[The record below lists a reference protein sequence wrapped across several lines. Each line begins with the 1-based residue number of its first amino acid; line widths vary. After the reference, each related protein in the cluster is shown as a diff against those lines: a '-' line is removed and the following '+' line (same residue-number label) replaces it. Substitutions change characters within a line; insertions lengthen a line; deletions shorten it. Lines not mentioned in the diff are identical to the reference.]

1 MKMASR
7 RITRETF
14 DAVVQD
20 KVKRYRMDRSDAIED
35 TIHHFKAHSRPI
47 PRPRYEDSFHD
58 DGRYTHDNAQHH
70 PHDDWT
76 EDPRDDYPGPS
87 YRSTSPLIRKDNY
100 YHEQYGRPAS
110 RDREFGRPASRDRE
124 YGHPASHDREY
135 GRPAS
140 HNREY
145 GRPASRDREYGR
157 PASHDREYGRPAS
170 HDREYGALASHDQDY
185 GPPDSWESTG
195 PHETDFSS
203 SDILGDFRSPGLMED
218 EYGNMENQEY
228 DVDFGIQADSEFRPP
243 IRRGSIGRGRALRGK
258 RITRGAVKTKVFKG
272 EIKTPLKKWNT
283 KKLQPSLD
291 QKPAMQPDQMPEA
304 AERPNQRPV
313 TVQRPNQKLPPR
325 PNQRPTI
332 TTQRPILRLPKPAHV
347 FRNLS
352 FDLVDKS
359 DIFSTFGIEII
370 KWAGF
375 HAIKNDA
382 EFSRLFGA
390 LFELE
395 TETCAKM
402 LASFKCSL
410 KPEHRDYCFFTI
422 KSLQHAAL
430 KTPKVDNEFL
440 NMLLDKGAVKTKN
453 CFFEIIKP
461 FDKYIMRLQ
470 DRLLK
475 GVTPLLMACNAYEL
489 SIKTSG
495 FGNPREMASAF
506 ETTVSLCRKSL
517 ALLGQTFA
525 LASVFRQEKILEAVG
540 LQEMAPAPTLF
551 PNFDD
556 STLFGR
562 EYIENLK
569 AWLEKSGY
577 PIQMKKTEPES
588 TAQLKK
594 PSPDTKVKTPQRADR
609 KVVETIEQLVNSI
622 VSGTLSAKE
631 RNAQKNCP
639 EYWFLSDEDSLEYK
653 YYRLKLSE
661 MQRRTSSGKEA
672 GGEGR
677 TLEESA
683 TESVRAMLYARKVAS
698 IKRRLFKR
706 KRLGILTQHG
716 IRGRRVRRATIGTQT
731 VLSAGTALK
740 HQDKHLQGSVQS
752 KPSVSETS
760 LSEKNSSLDTAS
772 SSQCATSS
780 EVSLPAE
787 ERADSEDLLAPPELF
802 PPLSSQFP
810 DVDAKTMETAEKL
823 AKFVAQV
830 GPEIEQFSIDNSAD
844 NPDLWFL
851 QDRNSSAFK
860 FYRMKVYE
868 LCPSINFS
876 AVSEATDTGESA
888 KPEERNLDISEEE
901 EDEEEE
907 EEEDNE
913 EEAEFEE
920 DISQPLEEMEMEQ
933 AEEGEEDD
941 MSAGR
946 SVENLAEEMISKT
959 GEEISTG
966 EMQLA
971 TSSDGGIPNLS
982 TQASTPAPGALFP
995 RKRISSKSLKVGMIP
1010 ASKRICLIEEPKV
1023 HEPVRI
1029 AYDRP
1034 RGCPVTKK
1042 KKKPKDLEFSH
1053 KKLTNRN
1060 VGFQMLQKMGWQEGH
1075 GLGTRG
1081 KGIREPVKVNTGL
1094 LHRKDNWNVFIEERT
1109 RLELLFS
1116 PIKCQN
1122 YILFLHKINDSNLHV
1137 CGTNAYHPTCDH
1149 MCIDNFARSIGYNT
1163 SDLPDKVLQFVRD
1176 HPLMD
1181 KSVNPIGDRLVLLK
1195 RGSNYTRIH
1204 GPR

>member
-1 MKMASR
+1 MASR

-20 KVKRYRMDRSDAIED
+20 KVKRYRLDRSDALED
-35 TIHHFKAHSRPI
+35 TIHHFKAHSRPV
-47 PRPRYEDSFHD
+47 PRPRYDGSFHD
-58 DGRYTHDNAQHH
+58 DGRYAHDNAQHH
-70 PHDDWT
+70 PHDDWS
-76 EDPRDDYPGPS
+76 EDPRNDYPGPS
-87 YRSTSPLIRKDNY
+87 YRPTSPLIRKDNY
-100 YHEQYGRPAS
+100 YHEQYGRTAS

-124 YGHPASHDREY
+124 YGHPALHDQEYGHPASHEREY
-135 GRPAS
+135 G
-140 HNREY
+140 H
-145 GRPASRDREYGR
+145 
-157 PASHDREYGRPAS
+157 PASHDREYGHPAA
-170 HDREYGALASHDQDY
+170 HDREYGHPASHEREYGGLASHEQDY

-195 PHETDFSS
+195 PHEADFSS

-228 DVDFGIQADSEFRPP
+228 EVDFGIQSDSEFRPP
-243 IRRGSIGRGRALRGK
+243 IRRGGMGRGRVLRGK
-258 RITRGAVKTKVFKG
+258 RIARGALKMKVFKG

-283 KKLQPSLD
+283 KKPQPGPD
-291 QKPAMQPDQMPEA
+291 QKPPMQPDQLAEA

-313 TVQRPNQKLPPR
+313 TVPRPNQKLPPR
-325 PNQRPTI
+325 PNQRPALL
-332 TTQRPILRLPKPAHV
+332 TTQRPLLRLPKPVHV
-347 FRNLS
+347 FRNLN

-382 EFSRLFGA
+382 EFSRLFGT

-577 PIQMKKTEPES
+577 PIQMKKPESTEPES
-588 TAQLKK
+588 TEQARK
-594 PSPDTKVKTPQRADR
+594 PSPDSKEKTPQRADR
-609 KVVETIEQLVNSI
+609 KVVETIDQLVNSI

-661 MQRRTSSGKEA
+661 MQRLTSSGKEA

-677 TLEESA
+677 ALEEPA

-698 IKRRLFKR
+698 IKRKLFKR
-706 KRLGILTQHG
+706 KRLGIITQRG
-716 IRGRRVRRATIGTQT
+716 VRGRKVRRATIGTQT
-731 VLSAGTALK
+731 VLSAGTVLK
-740 HQDKHLQGSVQS
+740 HQDKHIQGSVQT
-752 KPSVSETS
+752 KASVPETS
-760 LSEKNSSLDTAS
+760 LSEKNSSLDTTS
-772 SSQCATSS
+772 SSQFRATSS
-780 EVSLPAE
+780 ELSLPAE
-787 ERADSEDLLAPPELF
+787 EREGSEDLLAPPELF

-876 AVSEATDTGESA
+876 AVSEAADAGESG
-888 KPEERNLDISEEE
+888 KPDERSLDISEEE
-901 EDEEEE
+901 EEEEE

-920 DISQPLEEMEMEQ
+920 E
-933 AEEGEEDD
+933 A
-941 MSAGR
+941 SA
-946 SVENLAEEMISKT
+946 
-959 GEEISTG
+959 
-966 EMQLA
+966 
-971 TSSDGGIPNLS
+971 
-982 TQASTPAPGALFP
+982 PAPGSLFP

-1081 KGIREPVKVNTGL
+1081 KGIREPVKVGATSAGEGL
-1094 LHRKDNWNVFIEERT
+1094 GVAGEENKEDAFDVFRQRMIQMYR
-1109 RLELLFS
+1109 
-1116 PIKCQN
+1116 Q
-1122 YILFLHKINDSNLHV
+1122 
-1137 CGTNAYHPTCDH
+1137 
-1149 MCIDNFARSIGYNT
+1149 
-1163 SDLPDKVLQFVRD
+1163 
-1176 HPLMD
+1176 
-1181 KSVNPIGDRLVLLK
+1181 K
-1195 RGSNYTRIH
+1195 RASK
-1204 GPR
+1204 

>member
-1 MKMASR
+1 EDPPRIKMASR

-35 TIHHFKAHSRPI
+35 TIHHFKAHSRPV
-47 PRPRYEDSFHD
+47 PRPRYEDSFQD
-58 DGRYTHDNAQHH
+58 DGRYTHDNTQHH
-70 PHDDWT
+70 PHDDWS

-100 YHEQYGRPAS
+100 YHEQYGRPY
-110 RDREFGRPASRDRE
+110 GHPASRDRE

-135 GRPAS
+135 GRPT
-140 HNREY
+140 
-145 GRPASRDREYGR
+145 
-157 PASHDREYGRPAS
+157 SHDREYG
-170 HDREYGALASHDQDY
+170 GLASHDQDY

-228 DVDFGIQADSEFRPP
+228 DVDFGIQSDSEFRPP
-243 IRRGSIGRGRALRGK
+243 IRRGNIGRGRALRGK

-272 EIKTPLKKWNT
+272 DIKTPLKKWNT
-283 KKLQPSLD
+283 KKLQPGPD

-313 TVQRPNQKLPPR
+313 TLQRPNQKLPPR
-325 PNQRPTI
+325 LNQRPTI

-347 FRNLS
+347 FRNLN

-588 TAQLKK
+588 TVQLKK
-594 PSPDTKVKTPQRADR
+594 PSPDTKVKSDSSLQTPQRADR

-706 KRLGILTQHG
+706 KRLGIVTQHG
-716 IRGRRVRRATIGTQT
+716 VRGRKVRRATIGTQT
-731 VLSAGTALK
+731 VLSAGTVLK

-760 LSEKNSSLDTAS
+760 LSEKNSSLDTTS

-787 ERADSEDLLAPPELF
+787 ERTDSEDLLIMSILF
-802 PPLSSQFP
+802 LA
-810 DVDAKTMETAEKL
+810 VDAKTMETAEKL

-876 AVSEATDTGESA
+876 AVSEATDAGES
-888 KPEERNLDISEEE
+888 
-901 EDEEEE
+901 
-907 EEEDNE
+907 EEDNE

-920 DISQPLEEMEMEQ
+920 DIPQPLEEMEMEQ

-959 GEEISTG
+959 GEETSAG

-971 TSSDGGIPNLS
+971 TSSDGAMPNLS
-982 TQASTPAPGALFP
+982 TQASTPAPGTLFP

-1081 KGIREPVKVNTGL
+1081 KGIREPVKVGATSAGEGL
-1094 LHRKDNWNVFIEERT
+1094 GVAGEENKEDAFDVFRQRMIQMYR
-1109 RLELLFS
+1109 
-1116 PIKCQN
+1116 Q
-1122 YILFLHKINDSNLHV
+1122 
-1137 CGTNAYHPTCDH
+1137 
-1149 MCIDNFARSIGYNT
+1149 
-1163 SDLPDKVLQFVRD
+1163 
-1176 HPLMD
+1176 
-1181 KSVNPIGDRLVLLK
+1181 K
-1195 RGSNYTRIH
+1195 RASK
-1204 GPR
+1204 

>member
-1 MKMASR
+1 MASR

-20 KVKRYRMDRSDAIED
+20 KVKRYRMDRSNAIED
-35 TIHHFKAHSRPI
+35 TGGHFKAHSRPV

-58 DGRYTHDNAQHH
+58 DGRYTHDNGGGH
-70 PHDDWT
+70 PHDDWS

-87 YRSTSPLIRKDNY
+87 YRSASPLIRKDNY

-110 RDREFGRPASRDRE
+110 RDREFGRPASRGGE
-124 YGHPASHDREY
+124 YGRPASHDREY
-135 GRPAS
+135 GRPGGG
-140 HNREY
+140 NREY

-157 PASHDREYGRPAS
+157 GGSHDREYGRPAS
-170 HDREYGALASHDQDY
+170 HDREYGGLVSHDQDY
-185 GPPDSWESTG
+185 GPPDSWEWGG

-228 DVDFGIQADSEFRPP
+228 DVDFGIQSDSEFRPP
-243 IRRGSIGRGRALRGK
+243 IRRGNVGRGRILRGK
-258 RITRGAVKTKVFKG
+258 RIARGAVKTKVFKG
-272 EIKTPLKKWNT
+272 DIKTPLKKWNT
-283 KKLQPSLD
+283 KKLPLGPD
-291 QKPAMQPDQMPEA
+291 QKPAMQPDQMPET

-325 PNQRPTI
+325 PNQRPAV
-332 TTQRPILRLPKPAHV
+332 TTQRRGGRLPKPAHV
-347 FRNLS
+347 FRNLN
-352 FDLVDKS
+352 FDRGGKS

-390 LFELE
+390 RGGLE

-402 LASFKCSL
+402 LASFKCWGG
-410 KPEHRDYCFFTI
+410 PEHRDYCFFTI

-461 FDKYIMRLQ
+461 FGGGIMRLQ

-506 ETTVSLCRKSL
+506 ETTVSLCRKSWGG
-517 ALLGQTFA
+517 LGQTFA
-525 LASVFRQEKILEAVG
+525 LASVFRQEKRGGAVG

-551 PNFDD
+551 PRGGD

-588 TAQLKK
+588 RGGLNK
-594 PSPDTKVKTPQRADR
+594 PSPDTKAKNYILFLPTAPQRADR

-639 EYWFLSDEDSLEYK
+639 EYWFLTDEDSLEYK

-661 MQRRTSSGKEA
+661 MQRRTSAGGGV

-706 KRLGILTQHG
+706 KRLGIIAQHS
-716 IRGRRVRRATIGTQT
+716 IRGRRVRGGTIGTQT
-731 VLSAGTALK
+731 VLSAGTVLK
-740 HQDKHLQGSVQS
+740 HQDKQLEGSVQS

-760 LSEKNSSLDTAS
+760 PPEKNSSLDTTS
-772 SSQCATSS
+772 SSQGATSS

-787 ERADSEDLLAPPELF
+787 ERADSEDLGGPTELF
-802 PPLSSQFP
+802 PPLASQFP

-868 LCPSINFS
+868 LCPSINFGG
-876 AVSEATDTGESA
+876 VSEATDAGEGA
-888 KPEERNLDISEEE
+888 KPEERGGDISEEE

-920 DISQPLEEMEMEQ
+920 DISQSLEEMEMEQ
-933 AEEGEEDD
+933 AEEAEEDD
-941 MSAGR
+941 ISAGR

-971 TSSDGGIPNLS
+971 TSSDGAIPNLS
-982 TQASTPAPGALFP
+982 TQASAPAPGTLFP

-1034 RGCPVTKK
+1034 RGCRGGKK
-1042 KKKPKDLEFSH
+1042 KKVKNSSDLEFSH

-1081 KGIREPVKVNTGL
+1081 KGIREPVKVGATSAGEGL
-1094 LHRKDNWNVFIEERT
+1094 GVAGEENKEDAFDVFRQRMIQMYR
-1109 RLELLFS
+1109 
-1116 PIKCQN
+1116 Q
-1122 YILFLHKINDSNLHV
+1122 
-1137 CGTNAYHPTCDH
+1137 
-1149 MCIDNFARSIGYNT
+1149 
-1163 SDLPDKVLQFVRD
+1163 
-1176 HPLMD
+1176 
-1181 KSVNPIGDRLVLLK
+1181 K
-1195 RGSNYTRIH
+1195 RASK
-1204 GPR
+1204 

>member
-1 MKMASR
+1 MASR

-20 KVKRYRMDRSDAIED
+20 KVKRYRMDRGDALEN
-35 TIHHFKAHSRPI
+35 TIHHFKAHSRPL
-47 PRPRYEDSFHD
+47 PRPRFEDSFHD
-58 DGRYTHDNAQHH
+58 DGRYAHDNAQHH
-70 PHDDWT
+70 PHDDWS

-87 YRSTSPLIRKDNY
+87 YRSASPLIRKENY

-110 RDREFGRPASRDRE
+110 RDRDFGHLASRDRQF
-124 YGHPASHDREY
+124 
-135 GRPAS
+135 
-140 HNREY
+140 
-145 GRPASRDREYGR
+145 GR
-157 PASHDREYGRPAS
+157 PASHDREYGHPAS
-170 HDREYGALASHDQDY
+170 RDRECGHPTSHDWEYGGLVSHDQDY

-218 EYGNMENQEY
+218 EYGNMDNQEY
-228 DVDFGIQADSEFRPP
+228 DVDFGIQSDSEFRPP
-243 IRRGSIGRGRALRGK
+243 LRRGSIGRGRVLRGK
-258 RITRGAVKTKVFKG
+258 RLTRGTVKAKVFKG
-272 EIKTPLKKWNT
+272 DIKPPLKKWNT
-283 KKLQPSLD
+283 KKLPPGSD
-291 QKPAMQPDQMPEA
+291 QKPALQPDQTPET
-304 AERPNQRPV
+304 AEQPNQRPV
-313 TVQRPNQKLPPR
+313 PVPRPNQKLPPR
-325 PNQRPTI
+325 PNQRPTL

-577 PIQMKKTEPES
+577 PIQMKKAEPES

-594 PSPDTKVKTPQRADR
+594 PSPDTKAKTPQRADR
-609 KVVETIEQLVNSI
+609 KVVEVIEQLVNSI

-661 MQRRTSSGKEA
+661 VQRRTSAGKEA

-698 IKRRLFKR
+698 IKRKLFKR
-706 KRLGILTQHG
+706 KRLGIIAQHCV
-716 IRGRRVRRATIGTQT
+716 RGRKVRRATTGTQT
-731 VLSAGTALK
+731 VLSAGTVLK

-752 KPSVSETS
+752 KTSVSETS
-760 LSEKNSSLDTAS
+760 PSENSPLDTTS
-772 SSQCATSS
+772 SSQCAASS
-780 EVSLPAE
+780 ELALPAE
-787 ERADSEDLLAPPELF
+787 ERADVENLLAPPELF
-802 PPLSSQFP
+802 PPLSSPFP

-868 LCPSINFS
+868 LRPSINFS
-876 AVSEATDTGESA
+876 AVSEVTDAGDSA
-888 KPEERNLDISEEE
+888 KPEERNVDISEEE
-901 EDEEEE
+901 EYEEE

-920 DISQPLEEMEMEQ
+920 DISQPLEEMEQ
-933 AEEGEEDD
+933 AEEEEEDD
-941 MSAGR
+941 TSAGR
-946 SVENLAEEMISKT
+946 SVENLAEEMCSKT

-971 TSSDGGIPNLS
+971 TSSDGAVPNLS
-982 TQASTPAPGALFP
+982 TQASAPAPGTLFP

-1081 KGIREPVKVNTGL
+1081 KGIREPVKVGATSAGEGL
-1094 LHRKDNWNVFIEERT
+1094 GVAGEENKEDAFDVFRQRMIQMYR
-1109 RLELLFS
+1109 
-1116 PIKCQN
+1116 Q
-1122 YILFLHKINDSNLHV
+1122 
-1137 CGTNAYHPTCDH
+1137 
-1149 MCIDNFARSIGYNT
+1149 
-1163 SDLPDKVLQFVRD
+1163 
-1176 HPLMD
+1176 
-1181 KSVNPIGDRLVLLK
+1181 K
-1195 RGSNYTRIH
+1195 RASK
-1204 GPR
+1204 

>member
-1 MKMASR
+1 MASR

-14 DAVVQD
+14 GAVVQD
-20 KVKRYRMDRSDAIED
+20 KVKRYRMDRGDAVED
-35 TIHHFKAHSRPI
+35 TIHHFKAHSRPV
-47 PRPRYEDSFHD
+47 PRPRYEESFHD
-58 DGRYTHDNAQHH
+58 DGRFAPDNTQHH
-70 PHDDWT
+70 PHDDWS
-76 EDPRDDYPGPS
+76 EDLRDDYPGPS
-87 YRSTSPLIRKDNY
+87 YRSASPLIRKDNY
-100 YHEQYGRPAS
+100 YHEQYGRPAA
-110 RDREFGRPASRDRE
+110 RDAEFGRPAS
-124 YGHPASHDREY
+124 HNREY

-145 GRPASRDREYGR
+145 GRPTSHDREYGR
-157 PASHDREYGRPAS
+157 PAAQDREYGRPAASHDREYGRPAS
-170 HDREYGALASHDQDY
+170 HDQEYGGLASHDQDY

-195 PHETDFSS
+195 PHEGDFSS
-203 SDILGDFRSPGLMED
+203 SEILGDFRSPGLMED
-218 EYGNMENQEY
+218 EYGNVENQEY
-228 DVDFGIQADSEFRPP
+228 DVDFGIQSDSEFRPP
-243 IRRGSIGRGRALRGK
+243 IRRGSLGRGRALRGK
-258 RITRGAVKTKVFKG
+258 RIARGALKTKVFKAD
-272 EIKTPLKKWNT
+272 IKTPLKKWNT
-283 KKLQPSLD
+283 KKLPPGPD
-291 QKPAMQPDQMPEA
+291 QKPAVPPDQMPET
-304 AERPNQRPV
+304 AEQPNQRPV
-313 TVQRPNQKLPPR
+313 AVQRPNQKLPPR

-332 TTQRPILRLPKPAHV
+332 MTQRPILRLPKPAHV

-375 HAIKNDA
+375 HAIKNDV

-577 PIQMKKTEPES
+577 PIQMKKTELES

-594 PSPDTKVKTPQRADR
+594 PAPDTTVTTPQRADR

-631 RNAQKNCP
+631 RSAQKNCP

-672 GGEGR
+672 GGKGT

-706 KRLGILTQHG
+706 KRLGIVTQRAV
-716 IRGRRVRRATIGTQT
+716 RGRKVRRATIGTQT
-731 VLSAGTALK
+731 VLSAGTVLK
-740 HQDKHLQGSVQS
+740 HQDKHLQASVQS
-752 KPSVSETS
+752 KSSGSETS
-760 LSEKNSSLDTAS
+760 PAEKDSSLDATS
-772 SSQCATSS
+772 SSHGATSS
-780 EVSLPAE
+780 ELSLPAE
-787 ERADSEDLLAPPELF
+787 EKADSEDLLAPPELF

-868 LCPSINFS
+868 WCPSINFS
-876 AVSEATDTGESA
+876 AVSEATDAGEGA
-888 KPEERNLDISEEE
+888 KPEGSNLDISEEE

-920 DISQPLEEMEMEQ
+920 DISQPLEEMEMER
-933 AEEGEEDD
+933 EEDD

-946 SVENLAEEMISKT
+946 SD
-959 GEEISTG
+959 
-966 EMQLA
+966 MQLA
-971 TSSDGGIPNLS
+971 TSSDGPIPNLS
-982 TQASTPAPGALFP
+982 TQASTPAPGTLFP

-1081 KGIREPVKVNTGL
+1081 KGIREPVKVGATSAGEGL
-1094 LHRKDNWNVFIEERT
+1094 GVAGEENKEDAFDVFRQRMIQMYR
-1109 RLELLFS
+1109 
-1116 PIKCQN
+1116 Q
-1122 YILFLHKINDSNLHV
+1122 
-1137 CGTNAYHPTCDH
+1137 
-1149 MCIDNFARSIGYNT
+1149 
-1163 SDLPDKVLQFVRD
+1163 
-1176 HPLMD
+1176 
-1181 KSVNPIGDRLVLLK
+1181 K
-1195 RGSNYTRIH
+1195 RASK
-1204 GPR
+1204 

>member
-1 MKMASR
+1 MASR

-20 KVKRYRMDRSDAIED
+20 KVKRYRMERGDAGQD
-35 TIHHFKAHSRPI
+35 TIHHFKAHSRPV
-47 PRPRYEDSFHD
+47 PRPRYEDSYHD
-58 DGRYTHDNAQHH
+58 DGRYTHDNAQYH
-70 PHDDWT
+70 PHDDWS

-87 YRSTSPLIRKDNY
+87 YRSTSPLLRKDNY
-100 YHEQYGRPAS
+100 YHEQYGRLAPRDRDFGRLAS
-110 RDREFGRPASRDRE
+110 RDRD
-124 YGHPASHDREY
+124 Y

-140 HNREY
+140 HNRDY
-145 GRPASRDREYGR
+145 GHPAPHNREYGR
-157 PASHDREYGRPAS
+157 PTSHDREYG
-170 HDREYGALASHDQDY
+170 GLAPHEQDY
-185 GPPDSWESTG
+185 GPPDSWESAG

-228 DVDFGIQADSEFRPP
+228 DVEFGIQSDSEFRPLG
-243 IRRGSIGRGRALRGK
+243 RRGSLGRGRALRGK
-258 RITRGAVKTKVFKG
+258 HLVRGAVKTKVFKG
-272 EIKTPLKKWNT
+272 DLKTPLKKWNM
-283 KKLQPSLD
+283 KKLPPGPE
-291 QKPAMQPDQMPEA
+291 QKPALQPDPTTESMEQPDP
-304 AERPNQRPV
+304 RPGSAQH
-313 TVQRPNQKLPPR
+313 PNQKLPPR
-325 PNQRPTI
+325 PNQRPALI
-332 TTQRPILRLPKPAHV
+332 TQRPLLKLRKPAHF

-382 EFSRLFGA
+382 EFSRLFRA

-489 SIKTSG
+489 SVKTSG
-495 FGNPREMASAF
+495 FGNPREMATAF

-577 PIQMKKTEPES
+577 PIQMKTAEPES
-588 TAQLKK
+588 TEQLKK
-594 PSPDTKVKTPQRADR
+594 PTPDTKGKIRNTDWISCPPAAPQRADR
-609 KVVETIEQLVNSI
+609 KVVETIEQLVNNI

-661 MQRRTSSGKEA
+661 VQRRTAAGKEA
-672 GGEGR
+672 GGEGT
-677 TLEESA
+677 TLEAA

-706 KRLGILTQHG
+706 KRLGIITQRG
-716 IRGRRVRRATIGTQT
+716 IRGRKVRRATTGTQT
-731 VLSAGTALK
+731 VLSAGTVLK

-752 KPSVSETS
+752 KPSAETS
-760 LSEKNSSLDTAS
+760 LAEKSSALDSTS
-772 SSQCATSS
+772 SSQGATSA

-787 ERADSEDLLAPPELF
+787 ERADSEDFLAPPELF
-802 PPLSSQFP
+802 QPLSSQFP

-876 AVSEATDTGESA
+876 AVSEAADVGESA
-888 KPEERNLDISEEE
+888 KPEERNLDVSEEE
-901 EDEEEE
+901 EDEEE

-920 DISQPLEEMEMEQ
+920 EAP
-933 AEEGEEDD
+933 A
-941 MSAGR
+941 
-946 SVENLAEEMISKT
+946 
-959 GEEISTG
+959 
-966 EMQLA
+966 
-971 TSSDGGIPNLS
+971 
-982 TQASTPAPGALFP
+982 PAPGTPFP

-1081 KGIREPVKVNTGL
+1081 KGIREPVKVGATSAGEGL
-1094 LHRKDNWNVFIEERT
+1094 GVAGEENKEDAFDVFRQRMIQMYR
-1109 RLELLFS
+1109 
-1116 PIKCQN
+1116 Q
-1122 YILFLHKINDSNLHV
+1122 
-1137 CGTNAYHPTCDH
+1137 
-1149 MCIDNFARSIGYNT
+1149 
-1163 SDLPDKVLQFVRD
+1163 
-1176 HPLMD
+1176 
-1181 KSVNPIGDRLVLLK
+1181 K
-1195 RGSNYTRIH
+1195 RASK
-1204 GPR
+1204 

>member
-1 MKMASR
+1 MASR

-20 KVKRYRMDRSDAIED
+20 KVKRYRVGRSDALQN
-35 TIHHFKAHSRPI
+35 TIHPFKARSRPV
-47 PRPRYEDSFHD
+47 PRPRYEASFRD
-58 DGRYTHDNAQHH
+58 DGRYAHDNDL
-70 PHDDWT
+70 HDDWS

-87 YRSTSPLIRKDNY
+87 YRSPSPLIRKDNY
-100 YHEQYGRPAS
+100 YHEQYGRPT
-110 RDREFGRPASRDRE
+110 SRDRE
-124 YGHPASHDREY
+124 YGHPASHDREF
-135 GRPAS
+135 
-140 HNREY
+140 
-145 GRPASRDREYGR
+145 GRPASRDRQYG
-157 PASHDREYGRPAS
+157 G
-170 HDREYGALASHDQDY
+170 LASHDQDY

-195 PHETDFSS
+195 PHETDFRSP
-203 SDILGDFRSPGLMED
+203 DVLGDFRSPGLMED

-228 DVDFGIQADSEFRPP
+228 DVDFGIQSASEFRPP

-258 RITRGAVKTKVFKG
+258 RVTRGAVKTKVFRG
-272 EIKTPLKKWNT
+272 DLGTPLKKWNA
-283 KKLQPSLD
+283 KKLQLGPAE
-291 QKPAMQPDQMPEA
+291 KPAGQPDHTPEA
-304 AERPNQRPV
+304 AERPNERPV
-313 TVQRPNQKLPPR
+313 AVQRPNQNLPPR
-325 PNQRPTI
+325 PNQRPAV

-347 FRNLS
+347 FRNLN

-525 LASVFRQEKILEAVG
+525 LASAFRQEKILEAVG

-577 PIQMKKTEPES
+577 PIQMKRNETGSTEQPQ
-588 TAQLKK
+588 T
-594 PSPDTKVKTPQRADR
+594 PSPDTQAKRDNCTVFLPPAPQRADR
-609 KVVETIEQLVNSI
+609 KAVETIEQLVNSI
-622 VSGTLSAKE
+622 VSGALTAKE
-631 RNAQKNCP
+631 RNARKNRP

-653 YYRLKLSE
+653 YYRLKLAE
-661 MQRRTSSGKEA
+661 MQRRMSSGKDV

-677 TLEESA
+677 TPKEAA
-683 TESVRAMLYARKVAS
+683 TESVRAMLYARKVAG
-698 IKRRLFKR
+698 IKRRLFK
-706 KRLGILTQHG
+706 KKSLGITTQHG
-716 IRGRRVRRATIGTQT
+716 IRGRKLRRATTGTQT
-731 VLSAGTALK
+731 VLLAGTVLK
-740 HQDKHLQGSVQS
+740 HQDEHLRGLAQT
-752 KPSVSETS
+752 KLPVSESS
-760 LSEKNSSLDTAS
+760 LSEKS
-772 SSQCATSS
+772 SSRDTTSSSPCAAGS
-780 EVSLPAE
+780 EVSLPVE
-787 ERADSEDLLAPPELF
+787 ERADSEALVAPPELF
-802 PPLSSQFP
+802 PPVSSQFP

-844 NPDLWFL
+844 NPELWFL
-851 QDRNSSAFK
+851 QDRDSSAFK

-868 LCPSINFS
+868 LRPSINFS
-876 AVSEATDTGESA
+876 TVSEAADAGEGA

-901 EDEEEE
+901 EEEEE

-913 EEAEFEE
+913 EEADFEE
-920 DISQPLEEMEMEQ
+920 D
-933 AEEGEEDD
+933 
-941 MSAGR
+941 
-946 SVENLAEEMISKT
+946 
-959 GEEISTG
+959 
-966 EMQLA
+966 
-971 TSSDGGIPNLS
+971 
-982 TQASTPAPGALFP
+982 ASTPAPGTLFP

-1081 KGIREPVKVNTGL
+1081 RGIREPVKVGATSAGEGL
-1094 LHRKDNWNVFIEERT
+1094 GVAGEENKEDAFDVFRQRMIQMYR
-1109 RLELLFS
+1109 
-1116 PIKCQN
+1116 Q
-1122 YILFLHKINDSNLHV
+1122 
-1137 CGTNAYHPTCDH
+1137 
-1149 MCIDNFARSIGYNT
+1149 
-1163 SDLPDKVLQFVRD
+1163 
-1176 HPLMD
+1176 
-1181 KSVNPIGDRLVLLK
+1181 K
-1195 RGSNYTRIH
+1195 RASK
-1204 GPR
+1204 

>member
-1 MKMASR
+1 MASR

-14 DAVVQD
+14 GAVVQD
-20 KVKRYRMDRSDAIED
+20 KVKRYRMDRGDAIED
-35 TIHHFKAHSRPI
+35 TIHHFKAHPRPV

-70 PHDDWT
+70 PHDDWS

-87 YRSTSPLIRKDNY
+87 YRSASPLIRKDNY
-100 YHEQYGRPAS
+100 YHEQYGRQ
-110 RDREFGRPASRDRE
+110 ASRDRE
-124 YGHPASHDREY
+124 YGHPASH
-135 GRPAS
+135 
-140 HNREY
+140 NREY
-145 GRPASRDREYGR
+145 GRP
-157 PASHDREYGRPAS
+157 PLHD
-170 HDREYGALASHDQDY
+170 H
-185 GPPDSWESTG
+185 
-195 PHETDFSS
+195 
-203 SDILGDFRSPGLMED
+203 ILGDFRSPGLMED

-228 DVDFGIQADSEFRPP
+228 DVDFGIQTDSELRPP
-243 IRRGSIGRGRALRGK
+243 IRRGNIGRGRALRGK
-258 RITRGAVKTKVFKG
+258 RITRGAIKTKVFKG
-272 EIKTPLKKWNT
+272 DIKTPLKKWNA
-283 KKLQPSLD
+283 KKLLPGPD
-291 QKPAMQPDQMPEA
+291 EKPATQPDQM
-304 AERPNQRPV
+304 AETAEQPNQRPV
-313 TVQRPNQKLPPR
+313 PVQRPNQKLPLR
-325 PNQRPTI
+325 PNQRPSLTA
-332 TTQRPILRLPKPAHV
+332 QRPILRLPKPAHV

-588 TAQLKK
+588 TVQLKK
-594 PSPDTKVKTPQRADR
+594 PPDTKVKTPQRADR

-698 IKRRLFKR
+698 IKRKLFKR
-706 KRLGILTQHG
+706 KRLGIITQHG
-716 IRGRRVRRATIGTQT
+716 IRGRKVRRATTGTQT
-731 VLSAGTALK
+731 VLSAGTVLK
-740 HQDKHLQGSVQS
+740 HQDKHLQGSIQS

-760 LSEKNSSLDTAS
+760 LSEKNSPLDTTA
-772 SSQCATSS
+772 SSQCASS
-780 EVSLPAE
+780 AEVSLPAE

-876 AVSEATDTGESA
+876 AVSEATDGGESA

-907 EEEDNE
+907 EEDNE

-920 DISQPLEEMEMEQ
+920 DISRPLEEMEMEQ
-933 AEEGEEDD
+933 AEAGEEDD
-941 MSAGR
+941 ISAGR

-959 GEEISTG
+959 GEEISAG

-971 TSSDGGIPNLS
+971 TSSDGAIPNLS
-982 TQASTPAPGALFP
+982 TQASTPAPGTLFP

-1053 KKLTNRN
+1053 KRLTNRN

-1081 KGIREPVKVNTGL
+1081 KGIREPVKVGATSAGEGL
-1094 LHRKDNWNVFIEERT
+1094 GVAGEENKEDAFDVFRQRMIQMYR
-1109 RLELLFS
+1109 
-1116 PIKCQN
+1116 Q
-1122 YILFLHKINDSNLHV
+1122 
-1137 CGTNAYHPTCDH
+1137 
-1149 MCIDNFARSIGYNT
+1149 
-1163 SDLPDKVLQFVRD
+1163 
-1176 HPLMD
+1176 
-1181 KSVNPIGDRLVLLK
+1181 K
-1195 RGSNYTRIH
+1195 RASK
-1204 GPR
+1204 

>member
-1 MKMASR
+1 MASR

-20 KVKRYRMDRSDAIED
+20 KVKRYRMERGGAMEEPL
-35 TIHHFKAHSRPI
+35 HPFKAHSRPV

-58 DGRYTHDNAQHH
+58 EGRYAHDDTQHH
-70 PHDDWT
+70 PHDDWSG
-76 EDPRDDYPGPS
+76 DPRDEYPGPS
-87 YRSTSPLIRKDNY
+87 YRSGSPLVRKDNY
-100 YHEQYGRPAS
+100 YHEQYGRPAA
-110 RDREFGRPASRDRE
+110 R
-124 YGHPASHDREY
+124 DREY
-135 GRPAS
+135 GRPPS
-140 HNREY
+140 HDREF
-145 GRPASRDREYGR
+145 GHPASRDREYGR
-157 PASHDREYGRPAS
+157 PASHDREYGHPASRNREYGRPVS
-170 HDREYGALASHDQDY
+170 HDREYGRPVSHDREYGDLASHDQDY
-185 GPPDSWESTG
+185 GHPEPWEPTG

-203 SDILGDFRSPGLMED
+203 PDILGDFRSPGLMED
-218 EYGNMENQEY
+218 EYSNMEGQEY
-228 DVDFGIQADSEFRPP
+228 DMDFGIQSDSEFRPP
-243 IRRGSIGRGRALRGK
+243 VRRGNIGRGRVLWGK
-258 RITRGAVKTKVFKG
+258 RITRGAAKTKVFKG
-272 EIKTPLKKWNT
+272 DIKPPLKKWNT
-283 KKLQPSLD
+283 KKLQPEPE
-291 QKPAMQPDQMPEA
+291 QKPTMQSDQIPEA
-304 AERPNQRPV
+304 AECPDQRPV
-313 TVQRPNQKLPPR
+313 TIPRPNQKLPPR
-325 PNQRPTI
+325 PNQRPTL

-495 FGNPREMASAF
+495 FGNPREMANAF

-577 PIQMKKTEPES
+577 PIQMKKAEPES
-588 TAQLKK
+588 TVEVQLKQ
-594 PSPDTKVKTPQRADR
+594 SPDPKIKIPQRADR
-609 KVVETIEQLVNSI
+609 KVVETIEKLVNSI
-622 VSGTLSAKE
+622 VAGTLSAKE

-639 EYWFLSDEDSLEYK
+639 EYWFLSEEDSLEYK

-661 MQRRTSSGKEA
+661 MQRRASSGKEA

-706 KRLGILTQHG
+706 KRLGTIVQRG
-716 IRGRRVRRATIGTQT
+716 IARGRKVRRATIGTQT
-731 VLSAGTALK
+731 VLSAGTMLK
-740 HQDKHLQGSVQS
+740 HQDKHIQGSVES

-760 LSEKNSSLDTAS
+760 VPEKNSSVDTTGC
-772 SSQCATSS
+772 SQCP

-787 ERADSEDLLAPPELF
+787 EGAESEDILAPPELF
-802 PPLSSQFP
+802 PPLPSQFP

-876 AVSEATDTGESA
+876 AVSETTDAGEGT
-888 KPEERNLDISEEE
+888 KREERNLDISEEE
-901 EDEEEE
+901 EEEDEEE

-920 DISQPLEEMEMEQ
+920 DSSRPFEEMEMEQ
-933 AEEGEEDD
+933 AEEGEEEDF
-941 MSAGR
+941 SAGR
-946 SVENLAEEMISKT
+946 SEENLPEDMISKM
-959 GEEISTG
+959 GEEISAG
-966 EMQLA
+966 ERQLA
-971 TSSDGGIPNLS
+971 TSSDGTVPNLS
-982 TQASTPAPGALFP
+982 TQASTPVPGTLFP

-1053 KKLTNRN
+1053 KKLTNKN

-1081 KGIREPVKVNTGL
+1081 KGIREPVKVGATSAGEGL
-1094 LHRKDNWNVFIEERT
+1094 GVAGEENKEDAFDVFRQRMIQMYR
-1109 RLELLFS
+1109 
-1116 PIKCQN
+1116 Q
-1122 YILFLHKINDSNLHV
+1122 
-1137 CGTNAYHPTCDH
+1137 
-1149 MCIDNFARSIGYNT
+1149 
-1163 SDLPDKVLQFVRD
+1163 
-1176 HPLMD
+1176 
-1181 KSVNPIGDRLVLLK
+1181 K
-1195 RGSNYTRIH
+1195 RASK
-1204 GPR
+1204 

>member
-1 MKMASR
+1 MASR

-20 KVKRYRMDRSDAIED
+20 KVKRYRMDRSNAMEEPM
-35 TIHHFKAHSRPI
+35 HHFKAHSRPI

-58 DGRYTHDNAQHH
+58 DGRYTHDNTQHH
-70 PHDDWT
+70 PHDDWS
-76 EDPRDDYPGPS
+76 EDPPDDYPGPS

-100 YHEQYGRPAS
+100 YHEQYGHSAAHD
-110 RDREFGRPASRDRE
+110 RDFGRPASRDRD
-124 YGHPASHDREY
+124 YGRPVSHDREY
-135 GRPAS
+135 GHPAP
-140 HNREY
+140 RERDY
-145 GRPASRDREYGR
+145 GRP
-157 PASHDREYGRPAS
+157 PSHDRDYG
-170 HDREYGALASHDQDY
+170 DLASHEQAY
-185 GPPDSWESTG
+185 GPPDSWESSRG
-195 PHETDFSS
+195 HEPDFSS

-218 EYGNMENQEY
+218 EYGNVEEQEY
-228 DVDFGIQADSEFRPP
+228 DVDFGVQSDSEFQPQ
-243 IRRGSIGRGRALRGK
+243 IRRGTLGRGRALRGK
-258 RITRGAVKTKVFKG
+258 RLMRGGMKSKVFNK
-272 EIKTPLKKWNT
+272 EIKNPLKKWTT
-283 KKLQPSLD
+283 KKLPLGPD
-291 QKPAMQPDQMPEA
+291 QKPPMQPDQMPEA
-304 AERPNQRPV
+304 AERPNQRPLA
-313 TVQRPNQKLPPR
+313 VQHPNPKLPLR
-325 PNQRPTI
+325 PNQRPTL

-352 FDLVDKS
+352 FDRVDKS

-382 EFSRLFGA
+382 EFSRLFEA

-402 LASFKCSL
+402 LASFKCTF
-410 KPEHRDYCFFTI
+410 KPEHRDYCFFAI
-422 KSLQHAAL
+422 KGLQHAAL

-440 NMLLDKGAVKTKN
+440 NMLLEKGAVKTKN

-495 FGNPREMASAF
+495 FGNPREMANAF

-517 ALLGQTFA
+517 ALLGQTFS

-540 LQEMAPAPTLF
+540 LQGMAPAPTLF

-577 PIQMKKTEPES
+577 PIQMKRAEPEW
-588 TAQLKK
+588 TAELKK
-594 PSPDTKVKTPQRADR
+594 PSPDTKVETLQRADQ
-609 KVVETIEQLVNSI
+609 KVVEIIDQLVNSI

-631 RNAQKNCP
+631 RNAQKNNP

-672 GGEGR
+672 DGEGR

-706 KRLGILTQHG
+706 KRLGIITAHG
-716 IRGRRVRRATIGTQT
+716 IRGRKVRRATTGTQT
-731 VLSAGTALK
+731 VLSAGTVLK
-740 HQDKHLQGSVQS
+740 HQGKHLQGSAQS
-752 KPSVSETS
+752 KPSGSETS
-760 LSEKNSSLDTAS
+760 LCEKNSSLDPTS
-772 SSQCATSS
+772 PSQGATSLD
-780 EVSLPAE
+780 VSLPAE
-787 ERADSEDLLAPPELF
+787 ERADSEDLLAPAELF

-851 QDRNSSAFK
+851 QDRNSSAFR

-876 AVSEATDTGESA
+876 AVSEAGDAGERA
-888 KPEERNLDISEEE
+888 KAEERNLDISEEE
-901 EDEEEE
+901 EEEEE
-907 EEEDNE
+907 GEEEDNE

-920 DISQPLEEMEMEQ
+920 DVSQPLEEMEQ

-946 SVENLAEEMISKT
+946 SVENLSEEMISKT

-971 TSSDGGIPNLS
+971 ASSDGAVPNLS
-982 TQASTPAPGALFP
+982 TQASTPAPGTPFP

-1081 KGIREPVKVNTGL
+1081 KGIREPVKVS
-1094 LHRKDNWNVFIEERT
+1094 
-1109 RLELLFS
+1109 RLSSMKTASFS
-1116 PIKCQN
+1116 EHFN
-1122 YILFLHKINDSNLHV
+1122 
-1137 CGTNAYHPTCDH
+1137 
-1149 MCIDNFARSIGYNT
+1149 
-1163 SDLPDKVLQFVRD
+1163 
-1176 HPLMD
+1176 
-1181 KSVNPIGDRLVLLK
+1181 
-1195 RGSNYTRIH
+1195 
-1204 GPR
+1204 

>member
-1 MKMASR
+1 MASR

-20 KVKRYRMDRSDAIED
+20 KVKRYRMERTDAID
-35 TIHHFKAHSRPI
+35 NTIHHFKAHSRPV
-47 PRPRYEDSFHD
+47 PRPRYEDNFHD
-58 DGRYTHDNAQHH
+58 DGRYDNAQHH
-70 PHDDWT
+70 PHDEWS
-76 EDPRDDYPGPS
+76 EDPRDEFPGPS
-87 YRSTSPLIRKDNY
+87 YRAASPLIRKENY
-100 YHEQYGRPAS
+100 YHEQYGRPVT
-110 RDREFGRPASRDRE
+110 RDREFASRDRE
-124 YGHPASHDREY
+124 YGHPASHDQEY
-135 GRPAS
+135 GHPA
-140 HNREY
+140 
-145 GRPASRDREYGR
+145 A
-157 PASHDREYGRPAS
+157 HDREFGN
-170 HDREYGALASHDQDY
+170 LASHDQDY
-185 GPPDSWESTG
+185 GHPDSWESTG
-195 PHETDFSS
+195 PHEADFSS
-203 SDILGDFRSPGLMED
+203 ADILGDFRSPGLMED
-218 EYGNMENQEY
+218 EYGNMESQ
-228 DVDFGIQADSEFRPP
+228 DEFRPP
-243 IRRGSIGRGRALRGK
+243 VRRGNIGRGRVLRGK
-258 RITRGAVKTKVFKG
+258 RIARGAAKTKIFKAD
-272 EIKTPLKKWNT
+272 IKAPLKKWNM
-283 KKLQPSLD
+283 KKLQPGPE
-291 QKPAMQPDQMPEA
+291 QNPAVQPDQLPEI
-304 AERPNQRPV
+304 RPIQRPAL
-313 TVQRPNQKLPPR
+313 TA
-325 PNQRPTI
+325 
-332 TTQRPILRLPKPAHV
+332 QRPILRLPKPAHV
-347 FRNLS
+347 FRNLN

-359 DIFSTFGIEII
+359 DIFSTFGIQII

-410 KPEHRDYCFFTI
+410 KPEHRDYCFYTI
-422 KSLQHAAL
+422 RSLQHAAL

-495 FGNPREMASAF
+495 FGNPRVMASAF

-556 STLFGR
+556 SMLFGR

-577 PIQMKKTEPES
+577 PIQMKKAEAES
-588 TAQLKK
+588 TVQLQN
-594 PSPDTKVKTPQRADR
+594 PPPDTQVTIPQRADR
-609 KVVETIEQLVNSI
+609 KIVETIEQLVNSI

-631 RNAQKNCP
+631 RNAQKNSP

-661 MQRRTSSGKEA
+661 VQRRTSLGKEA

-677 TLEESA
+677 TLEDAA

-706 KRLGILTQHG
+706 KRLGIIAQHG
-716 IRGRRVRRATIGTQT
+716 IRGRKVRRATIGTQT
-731 VLSAGTALK
+731 VLSAGTMLK
-740 HQDKHLQGSVQS
+740 HQDKHLQSSVES
-752 KPSVSETS
+752 KPSMSETNT
-760 LSEKNSSLDTAS
+760 SEKNSSLDATS
-772 SSQCATSS
+772 SLQCATSS
-780 EVSLPAE
+780 EAPLPAE
-787 ERADSEDLLAPPELF
+787 EKADSEDLLAPSELF
-802 PPLSSQFP
+802 LPLPSQFP

-851 QDRNSSAFK
+851 QDRSSSAFK

-876 AVSEATDTGESA
+876 
-888 KPEERNLDISEEE
+888 
-901 EDEEEE
+901 
-907 EEEDNE
+907 
-913 EEAEFEE
+913 
-920 DISQPLEEMEMEQ
+920 Q

-941 MSAGR
+941 ISAGR
-946 SVENLAEEMISKT
+946 SAENLAEELISKT

-966 EMQLA
+966 EKQLA
-971 TSSDGGIPNLS
+971 TSSDGAIPNLS
-982 TQASTPAPGALFP
+982 TQASTPAPGTLFP

-1081 KGIREPVKVNTGL
+1081 KGIREPVKVGATSAGEGL
-1094 LHRKDNWNVFIEERT
+1094 GVAGEENKEDAFDVFRQRMIQMYR
-1109 RLELLFS
+1109 
-1116 PIKCQN
+1116 Q
-1122 YILFLHKINDSNLHV
+1122 
-1137 CGTNAYHPTCDH
+1137 
-1149 MCIDNFARSIGYNT
+1149 
-1163 SDLPDKVLQFVRD
+1163 
-1176 HPLMD
+1176 
-1181 KSVNPIGDRLVLLK
+1181 K
-1195 RGSNYTRIH
+1195 RASK
-1204 GPR
+1204 

>member
-1 MKMASR
+1 MASR

-20 KVKRYRMDRSDAIED
+20 KVKRYRMDRGDAVED
-35 TIHHFKAHSRPI
+35 TIHRFKARSRPV
-47 PRPRYEDSFHD
+47 PRPRYDNSFHD
-58 DGRYTHDNAQHH
+58 DGRYAHDNAQHH
-70 PHDDWT
+70 PHDDWS

-87 YRSTSPLIRKDNY
+87 YRTANPLVRKDNY
-100 YHEQYGRPAS
+100 YHEQFGRPACRDREFGHPVS
-110 RDREFGRPASRDRE
+110 RDREFGHPASHSREYRRPAARKREFGHQASHDQEYRRPASHDQE

-135 GRPAS
+135 VG
-140 HNREY
+140 
-145 GRPASRDREYGR
+145 
-157 PASHDREYGRPAS
+157 
-170 HDREYGALASHDQDY
+170 LASHDQDY
-185 GPPDSWESTG
+185 CPPDSWESTG

-218 EYGNMENQEY
+218 EYGSMENQDY
-228 DVDFGIQADSEFRPP
+228 DVDFGIQSDGEFRPP
-243 IRRGSIGRGRALRGK
+243 IRRGNSGRGRGLRGK
-258 RITRGAVKTKVFKG
+258 RIARGAVKTKVFKG
-272 EIKTPLKKWNT
+272 EIKAPHKKWNT
-283 KKLQPSLD
+283 KKLQPGLD
-291 QKPAMQPDQMPEA
+291 QTLAEQPEPED
-304 AERPNQRPV
+304 AERPSQRLVPI
-313 TVQRPNQKLPPR
+313 QHPSQKLLPQP
-325 PNQRPTI
+325 I

-347 FRNLS
+347 FRNLN

-375 HAIKNDA
+375 HAIKTDA

-577 PIQMKKTEPES
+577 PIQMKKTEQES
-588 TAQLKK
+588 TEPLIN
-594 PSPDTKVKTPQRADR
+594 PSPDPKVPQRADR
-609 KVVETIEQLVNSI
+609 KVVQTIEELVTSI

-631 RNAQKNCP
+631 RTAQKSCP

-653 YYRLKLSE
+653 YYRLKLAE
-661 MQRRTSSGKEA
+661 MQRRMSPGMEA
-672 GGEGR
+672 GVEGR
-677 TLEESA
+677 TLEGSSA
-683 TESVRAMLYARKVAS
+683 EAVRAMLYARKVAS

-706 KRLGILTQHG
+706 KRLGISTQRVA
-716 IRGRRVRRATIGTQT
+716 RGRRGKRASTGTQT
-731 VLSAGTALK
+731 VLSAGTVLK
-740 HQDKHLQGSVQS
+740 HQDKHLQGSVQT
-752 KPSVSETS
+752 KPSASEPS
-760 LSEKNSSLDTAS
+760 LGEKSSSLDATS
-772 SSQCATSS
+772 PSQCAAGS
-780 EVSLPAE
+780 EVSLPEE
-787 ERADSEDLLAPPELF
+787 ERADSEGFSAPPDLL
-802 PPLSSQFP
+802 PPLPSQFP

-830 GPEIEQFSIDNSAD
+830 GPEIEQFSIDNSMD

-876 AVSEATDTGESA
+876 AVSEAADGGESA
-888 KPEERNLDISEEE
+888 KPEEANLDILEEE

-913 EEAEFEE
+913 EEAEFED
-920 DISQPLEEMEMEQ
+920 DISQSLEGMDMEQ

-941 MSAGR
+941 VSAGVH
-946 SVENLAEEMISKT
+946 SCSWN
-959 GEEISTG
+959 
-966 EMQLA
+966 
-971 TSSDGGIPNLS
+971 P
-982 TQASTPAPGALFP
+982 
-995 RKRISSKSLKVGMIP
+995 ISSQTNQQQVSESG
-1010 ASKRICLIEEPKV
+1010 
-1023 HEPVRI
+1023 
-1029 AYDRP
+1029 YDS
-1034 RGCPVTKK
+1034 GIQ
-1042 KKKPKDLEFSH
+1042 KDL
-1053 KKLTNRN
+1053 
-1060 VGFQMLQKMGWQEGH
+1060 
-1075 GLGTRG
+1075 
-1081 KGIREPVKVNTGL
+1081 P
-1094 LHRKDNWNVFIEERT
+1094 HRRT
-1109 RLELLFS
+1109 KSART
-1116 PIKCQN
+1116 CQN
-1122 YILFLHKINDSNLHV
+1122 CL
-1137 CGTNAYHPTCDH
+1137 
-1149 MCIDNFARSIGYNT
+1149 
-1163 SDLPDKVLQFVRD
+1163 
-1176 HPLMD
+1176 
-1181 KSVNPIGDRLVLLK
+1181 
-1195 RGSNYTRIH
+1195 
-1204 GPR
+1204 

>member
-7 RITRETF
+7 RLTREAF

-20 KVKRYRMDRSDAIED
+20 KVKRYRMERGDAMEEP
-35 TIHHFKAHSRPI
+35 IHHFKAPPRLVL
-47 PRPRYEDSFHD
+47 RPRYEESFHD
-58 DGRYTHDNAQHH
+58 DGRYAHDNAQHH
-70 PHDDWT
+70 PHDDWS
-76 EDPRDDYPGPS
+76 EDPRDEYPGPS
-87 YRSTSPLIRKDNY
+87 YRSASPLIRKDNY
-100 YHEQYGRPAS
+100 YHEQYGHPAS

-124 YGHPASHDREY
+124 YGRPASHDRDYGHPTSHNREY
-135 GRPAS
+135 GRLAS

-145 GRPASRDREYGR
+145 GRPASHNRDYEG
-157 PASHDREYGRPAS
+157 
-170 HDREYGALASHDQDY
+170 LASHDQDY
-185 GPPDSWESTG
+185 GPPDSWEST
-195 PHETDFSS
+195 HETDFSS

-228 DVDFGIQADSEFRPP
+228 DVDFGMQSDSEFRPP
-243 IRRGSIGRGRALRGK
+243 IRRGSIGRGRILRGK
-258 RITRGAVKTKVFKG
+258 RIARGVVKTKVFKG
-272 EIKTPLKKWNT
+272 DIKPPLKKWNT
-283 KKLQPSLD
+283 KKLPPGPD
-291 QKPAMQPDQMPEA
+291 QKPDAQPDQLPEA
-304 AERPNQRPV
+304 AEQPNQRPV
-313 TVQRPNQKLPPR
+313 TVQHPNQKLPPR
-325 PNQRPTI
+325 PNQRPAI
-332 TTQRPILRLPKPAHV
+332 TAQRPILRLPKPAHV
-347 FRNLS
+347 FRNLN

-569 AWLEKSGY
+569 AWLDKSGY
-577 PIQMKKTEPES
+577 PIQMKKAEQES
-588 TAQLKK
+588 TAELEK
-594 PSPDTKVKTPQRADR
+594 PSPDTQAKTPQRADR

-653 YYRLKLSE
+653 YYRLRLSE
-661 MQRRTSSGKEA
+661 MQRLTSSGKEE
-672 GGEGR
+672 GGEGK

-683 TESVRAMLYARKVAS
+683 TESVRAMLYARRVAS

-706 KRLGILTQHG
+706 KRLGALVQRG
-716 IRGRRVRRATIGTQT
+716 IRGRRVTRATAGTQT
-731 VLSAGTALK
+731 VLSAGTVLK
-740 HQDKHLQGSVQS
+740 PQDKHLQGSVQS

-760 LSEKNSSLDTAS
+760 LSEKSSSLAAAS
-772 SSQCATSS
+772 SSQCAANS
-780 EVSLPAE
+780 EGALPAE
-787 ERADSEDLLAPPELF
+787 GRADSEDLLAPAELF

-876 AVSEATDTGESA
+876 AVSEAADAGESA

-901 EDEEEE
+901 EEEEE
-907 EEEDNE
+907 EEEDEYNE

-941 MSAGR
+941 VSAGR

-966 EMQLA
+966 EMPLA
-971 TSSDGGIPNLS
+971 ASSDGAVPNLS
-982 TQASTPAPGALFP
+982 TQASAPAPGTPFP

-1081 KGIREPVKVNTGL
+1081 KGIREPVKVGATSAGEGL
-1094 LHRKDNWNVFIEERT
+1094 GVAGEENKEDAFDVFRQRMIQMYR
-1109 RLELLFS
+1109 
-1116 PIKCQN
+1116 Q
-1122 YILFLHKINDSNLHV
+1122 
-1137 CGTNAYHPTCDH
+1137 
-1149 MCIDNFARSIGYNT
+1149 
-1163 SDLPDKVLQFVRD
+1163 
-1176 HPLMD
+1176 
-1181 KSVNPIGDRLVLLK
+1181 K
-1195 RGSNYTRIH
+1195 RASK
-1204 GPR
+1204 

>member
-1 MKMASR
+1 MRIKMASR

-20 KVKRYRMDRSDAIED
+20 KVKRYRMDRGDALEN
-35 TIHHFKAHSRPI
+35 TIHHFKAHSRPL
-47 PRPRYEDSFHD
+47 PRPRFEDSFHD
-58 DGRYTHDNAQHH
+58 DGRYAHDNAQHH
-70 PHDDWT
+70 PHDDWS

-87 YRSTSPLIRKDNY
+87 YRSASPLIRKENY

-110 RDREFGRPASRDRE
+110 RDRDFGHLASRDRQF
-124 YGHPASHDREY
+124 
-135 GRPAS
+135 
-140 HNREY
+140 
-145 GRPASRDREYGR
+145 GR
-157 PASHDREYGRPAS
+157 PASHDREYGHPAS
-170 HDREYGALASHDQDY
+170 RDRECGHPTSHDWEYGGLVSHDQDY

-218 EYGNMENQEY
+218 EYGNMDNQEY
-228 DVDFGIQADSEFRPP
+228 DVDFGIQSDSEFRPP
-243 IRRGSIGRGRALRGK
+243 LRRGSIGRGRVLRGK
-258 RITRGAVKTKVFKG
+258 RLTRGTVKAKVFKG
-272 EIKTPLKKWNT
+272 DIKPPLKKWNT
-283 KKLQPSLD
+283 KKLPPGSD
-291 QKPAMQPDQMPEA
+291 QKPALQPDQTPET
-304 AERPNQRPV
+304 AEQPNQRPV
-313 TVQRPNQKLPPR
+313 PVPRPNQKLPPR
-325 PNQRPTI
+325 PNQRPTL

-577 PIQMKKTEPES
+577 PIQMKKAEPES

-594 PSPDTKVKTPQRADR
+594 PSPDTKAKTPQRADR
-609 KVVETIEQLVNSI
+609 KVVEVIEQLVNSI

-661 MQRRTSSGKEA
+661 VQRRTSAGKEA

-698 IKRRLFKR
+698 IKRKLFKR
-706 KRLGILTQHG
+706 KRLGIIAQHCV
-716 IRGRRVRRATIGTQT
+716 RGRKVRRATTGTQT
-731 VLSAGTALK
+731 VLSAGTVLK

-752 KPSVSETS
+752 KTSVSETS
-760 LSEKNSSLDTAS
+760 PSENSPLDTTS
-772 SSQCATSS
+772 SSQCAASS
-780 EVSLPAE
+780 ELALPAE
-787 ERADSEDLLAPPELF
+787 ERADVENLLAPPELF
-802 PPLSSQFP
+802 PPLSSPFP

-868 LCPSINFS
+868 LRPSINFS
-876 AVSEATDTGESA
+876 AVSEVTDAGDSA
-888 KPEERNLDISEEE
+888 KPEERNVDISEEE
-901 EDEEEE
+901 EYEEE

-920 DISQPLEEMEMEQ
+920 DISQPLEEMEQ
-933 AEEGEEDD
+933 AEEEEEDD
-941 MSAGR
+941 TSAGR
-946 SVENLAEEMISKT
+946 SVENLAEEMCSKT

-971 TSSDGGIPNLS
+971 TSSDGAVPNLS
-982 TQASTPAPGALFP
+982 TQASAPAPGTLFP

-1081 KGIREPVKVNTGL
+1081 KGIREPVKVS
-1094 LHRKDNWNVFIEERT
+1094 
-1109 RLELLFS
+1109 RLSSMKTASFS
-1116 PIKCQN
+1116 
-1122 YILFLHKINDSNLHV
+1122 
-1137 CGTNAYHPTCDH
+1137 DH
-1149 MCIDNFARSIGYNT
+1149 FN
-1163 SDLPDKVLQFVRD
+1163 
-1176 HPLMD
+1176 
-1181 KSVNPIGDRLVLLK
+1181 
-1195 RGSNYTRIH
+1195 
-1204 GPR
+1204 

>member
-1 MKMASR
+1 MASR

-20 KVKRYRMDRSDAIED
+20 KVKRYRMDRGDALEN
-35 TIHHFKAHSRPI
+35 TIHHFKAHSRPL
-47 PRPRYEDSFHD
+47 PRPRFEDSFHD
-58 DGRYTHDNAQHH
+58 DGRYAHDNAQHH
-70 PHDDWT
+70 PHDDWN

-87 YRSTSPLIRKDNY
+87 YRSASPLIRKENY

-110 RDREFGRPASRDRE
+110 RDRDFGHLASRDRQFGRPASHDRE

-135 GRPAS
+135 GRPT
-140 HNREY
+140 
-145 GRPASRDREYGR
+145 
-157 PASHDREYGRPAS
+157 SHDREYG
-170 HDREYGALASHDQDY
+170 GLVSHDQDY

-228 DVDFGIQADSEFRPP
+228 DVDFGIQSDSEFRPP
-243 IRRGSIGRGRALRGK
+243 LRRGNIGRGRVLRGK
-258 RITRGAVKTKVFKG
+258 RLTRGTVKTKVFKG
-272 EIKTPLKKWNT
+272 DIKPPLKKWNT
-283 KKLQPSLD
+283 KKLPPGSDQQPTL
-291 QKPAMQPDQMPEA
+291 QPDQTPEA
-304 AERPNQRPV
+304 AEQPNQRPV
-313 TVQRPNQKLPPR
+313 PVPRPNQKLPPR
-325 PNQRPTI
+325 PNQRPTL

-506 ETTVSLCRKSL
+506 ETTVSLCR
-517 ALLGQTFA
+517 
-525 LASVFRQEKILEAVG
+525 

-577 PIQMKKTEPES
+577 PIQMKKAEPES

-594 PSPDTKVKTPQRADR
+594 PSPDTKAKTPQRADR
-609 KVVETIEQLVNSI
+609 KVVEIIEQLVNSI

-661 MQRRTSSGKEA
+661 VQRRTSAGKEA

-698 IKRRLFKR
+698 IKRKLFKR
-706 KRLGILTQHG
+706 KRLGIVAQHG
-716 IRGRRVRRATIGTQT
+716 VRGRKVRRATTGTQT
-731 VLSAGTALK
+731 VLSAGTVLK

-752 KPSVSETS
+752 KTSVSETS
-760 LSEKNSSLDTAS
+760 PSENSPLDTTS
-772 SSQCATSS
+772 SSQCAATS
-780 EVSLPAE
+780 ELALPTE
-787 ERADSEDLLAPPELF
+787 ERADVEEVLAPPELF

-876 AVSEATDTGESA
+876 AVSEGTDAGDSA
-888 KPEERNLDISEEE
+888 KPEERNVDISEEE
-901 EDEEEE
+901 EDEEE

-920 DISQPLEEMEMEQ
+920 DISQPLEEMEQ
-933 AEEGEEDD
+933 AEEEEEDD
-941 MSAGR
+941 TSAGIR
-946 SVENLAEEMISKT
+946 SCSW
-959 GEEISTG
+959 
-966 EMQLA
+966 
-971 TSSDGGIPNLS
+971 
-982 TQASTPAPGALFP
+982 
-995 RKRISSKSLKVGMIP
+995 
-1010 ASKRICLIEEPKV
+1010 ICLIEEPKV

-1081 KGIREPVKVNTGL
+1081 KGIREPVKVGATSAGEGL
-1094 LHRKDNWNVFIEERT
+1094 GVAGEENKEDAFDVFRQRMIQMYR
-1109 RLELLFS
+1109 
-1116 PIKCQN
+1116 Q
-1122 YILFLHKINDSNLHV
+1122 
-1137 CGTNAYHPTCDH
+1137 
-1149 MCIDNFARSIGYNT
+1149 
-1163 SDLPDKVLQFVRD
+1163 
-1176 HPLMD
+1176 
-1181 KSVNPIGDRLVLLK
+1181 K
-1195 RGSNYTRIH
+1195 RASK
-1204 GPR
+1204 

>member
-1 MKMASR
+1 MASR

-35 TIHHFKAHSRPI
+35 TIHHFKAHSRPV

-70 PHDDWT
+70 PHDDWS

-87 YRSTSPLIRKDNY
+87 YRSASPLIRKDNY

-110 RDREFGRPASRDRE
+110 RDREFG
-124 YGHPASHDREY
+124 H
-135 GRPAS
+135 
-140 HNREY
+140 
-145 GRPASRDREYGR
+145 PASRDREYGR

-170 HDREYGALASHDQDY
+170 HDREYGRPASRDREYGRPTSHDREYGGLASHDQNY
-185 GPPDSWESTG
+185 GPPDSWESAG

-228 DVDFGIQADSEFRPP
+228 DVDFGIQSDSEFRPP
-243 IRRGSIGRGRALRGK
+243 IRRGNMGRGRALRGK

-272 EIKTPLKKWNT
+272 DIKTPLKKWNT
-283 KKLQPSLD
+283 KKLQPGPD

-313 TVQRPNQKLPPR
+313 TIQRPNQKLPPR
-325 PNQRPTI
+325 PNQRPAI

-347 FRNLS
+347 FRNLN

-506 ETTVSLCRKSL
+506 ETTISLCRKSL

-577 PIQMKKTEPES
+577 PIQMKKAEPEP

-594 PSPDTKVKTPQRADR
+594 PSPDTKVKRFPPCALGCFSCPALQLYNFEAGRPGPQLYLATSQPPQRADR

-672 GGEGR
+672 GAEGR

-706 KRLGILTQHG
+706 KRLGIITHHG
-716 IRGRRVRRATIGTQT
+716 VRGRKVRRATIGTQT
-731 VLSAGTALK
+731 VLSAGTVLK
-740 HQDKHLQGSVQS
+740 HQEKHLQGSVQS

-760 LSEKNSSLDTAS
+760 LSEKNSSLDTTS

-780 EVSLPAE
+780 EAFLPAE
-787 ERADSEDLLAPPELF
+787 ERADSEDLLTPPELF

-876 AVSEATDTGESA
+876 AVAEATDAGEGA
-888 KPEERNLDISEEE
+888 KPEERNLDISEED
-901 EDEEEE
+901 EDEEE

-920 DISQPLEEMEMEQ
+920 DSSQPLEEMEMEQ

-946 SVENLAEEMISKT
+946 SVESLAEEMISKT
-959 GEEISTG
+959 GEEISAG

-971 TSSDGGIPNLS
+971 TSSDGAIPNLS
-982 TQASTPAPGALFP
+982 TQASTPAPGTLFP

-1042 KKKPKDLEFSH
+1042 KKVKNSSGLPLHSENQLYLQEKPKDLEFSH

-1081 KGIREPVKVNTGL
+1081 RGIREPVKVS
-1094 LHRKDNWNVFIEERT
+1094 
-1109 RLELLFS
+1109 RLSSMKTASFS
-1116 PIKCQN
+1116 EHFN
-1122 YILFLHKINDSNLHV
+1122 
-1137 CGTNAYHPTCDH
+1137 
-1149 MCIDNFARSIGYNT
+1149 
-1163 SDLPDKVLQFVRD
+1163 
-1176 HPLMD
+1176 
-1181 KSVNPIGDRLVLLK
+1181 
-1195 RGSNYTRIH
+1195 
-1204 GPR
+1204 

>member
-1 MKMASR
+1 MASR

-14 DAVVQD
+14 DAVVQE
-20 KVKRYRMDRSDAIED
+20 KVKRYRMERGDAAGD
-35 TIHHFKAHSRPI
+35 AIHHFKAHSRLV
-47 PRPRYEDSFHD
+47 PRPRYEDSFHG
-58 DGRYTHDNAQHH
+58 DGRYTHDH

-76 EDPRDDYPGPS
+76 EDPRDDYAGPS
-87 YRSTSPLIRKDNY
+87 YRSASPLIRKDNY

-110 RDREFGRPASRDRE
+110 RDRDFGHPASRDRE
-124 YGHPASHDREY
+124 YGRPASHDRDY
-135 GRPAS
+135 GHLAS

-145 GRPASRDREYGR
+145 GRPASRDREYGH
-157 PASHDREYGRPAS
+157 PASRDREYGGLP
-170 HDREYGALASHDQDY
+170 SHDQDY

-203 SDILGDFRSPGLMED
+203 SDVLGDFRSPGLMED

-228 DVDFGIQADSEFRPP
+228 DADFGIPSDSEFRPP
-243 IRRGSIGRGRALRGK
+243 VRRGAVGRGRALRGK
-258 RITRGAVKTKVFKG
+258 RIARGAVKTKVFKG
-272 EIKTPLKKWNT
+272 DIKTPLKKWNT
-283 KKLQPSLD
+283 KKLQLGPE
-291 QKPAMQPDQMPEA
+291 QKPAVPPDQTPETA
-304 AERPNQRPV
+304 DRPDQRPV
-313 TVQRPNQKLPPR
+313 AIQRPNQKLPPR
-325 PNQRPTI
+325 PNQGPAI

-347 FRNLS
+347 FRNLN

-577 PIQMKKTEPES
+577 PIQMKRTEPES
-588 TAQLKK
+588 AAQLKK
-594 PSPDTKVKTPQRADR
+594 PSPDAEVKSESTAVRYFAVYNLFISPQRADR

-631 RNAQKNCP
+631 RNALKNSP
-639 EYWFLSDEDSLEYK
+639 DYWFLSDEESLEYK

-661 MQRRTSSGKEA
+661 MQRLTSSGKEA
-672 GGEGR
+672 GAEGR
-677 TLEESA
+677 TESA

-706 KRLGILTQHG
+706 KRLGIITQHG
-716 IRGRRVRRATIGTQT
+716 VRGRKARRATIGTQT
-731 VLSAGTALK
+731 VLSAGTVLK
-740 HQDKHLQGSVQS
+740 HQDKHPQS
-752 KPSVSETS
+752 PVPSRPHVSETG
-760 LSEKNSSLDTAS
+760 LSEKNSSLDT
-772 SSQCATSS
+772 TSS
-780 EVSLPAE
+780 PQRATGSEASLPAE

-876 AVSEATDTGESA
+876 AVSEATDAGESA
-888 KPEERNLDISEEE
+888 KPEERNVDISEEE
-901 EDEEEE
+901 EDEEE

-920 DISQPLEEMEMEQ
+920 DISQPLEETEMEQ

-959 GEEISTG
+959 GEEISAG

-971 TSSDGGIPNLS
+971 TSSDGAIPNLS
-982 TQASTPAPGALFP
+982 TQASAPAPGTLFP

-1081 KGIREPVKVNTGL
+1081 KGIREPVKVGATSAGEGL
-1094 LHRKDNWNVFIEERT
+1094 GVAGEENKEDAFDVFRQRMIQMYR
-1109 RLELLFS
+1109 
-1116 PIKCQN
+1116 Q
-1122 YILFLHKINDSNLHV
+1122 
-1137 CGTNAYHPTCDH
+1137 
-1149 MCIDNFARSIGYNT
+1149 
-1163 SDLPDKVLQFVRD
+1163 
-1176 HPLMD
+1176 
-1181 KSVNPIGDRLVLLK
+1181 K
-1195 RGSNYTRIH
+1195 RASK
-1204 GPR
+1204 

>member
-20 KVKRYRMDRSDAIED
+20 KVKRYRMERGDAVQD
-35 TIHHFKAHSRPI
+35 TVQHFKAHSRPV

-58 DGRYTHDNAQHH
+58 DGRYTHDNAQYH
-70 PHDDWT
+70 PHDDWS

-87 YRSTSPLIRKDNY
+87 YRSTSPLLRKENY
-100 YHEQYGRPAS
+100 YHEQYGRLAP
-110 RDREFGRPASRDRE
+110 RDREFGRLASRDRD
-124 YGHPASHDREY
+124 YGRPASHNRDY
-135 GRPAS
+135 GHPAS

-145 GRPASRDREYGR
+145 GRPT
-157 PASHDREYGRPAS
+157 SHDREYG
-170 HDREYGALASHDQDY
+170 GLAHDQDY
-185 GPPDSWESTG
+185 GPPDSWECTG

-218 EYGNMENQEY
+218 DYGNMENQEY
-228 DVDFGIQADSEFRPP
+228 DVEFGVQSDSEFRPP
-243 IRRGSIGRGRALRGK
+243 GQRGNLGRGRALRGK
-258 RITRGAVKTKVFKG
+258 RLVRGAVKTKVFKG
-272 EIKTPLKKWNT
+272 DLKTPLKKWNM
-283 KKLQPSLD
+283 KKLPPGPE
-291 QKPAMQPDQMPEA
+291 QKPALQPDPAPESM
-304 AERPNQRPV
+304 EQPDPRPGSA
-313 TVQRPNQKLPPR
+313 QRPNQKLPPR
-325 PNQRPTI
+325 PNQRPAL
-332 TTQRPILRLPKPAHV
+332 TTQRPLLKLRKPAHF

-382 EFSRLFGA
+382 EFSRLFRA

-489 SIKTSG
+489 SVKTSG
-495 FGNPREMASAF
+495 FGNPREMAAAF

-577 PIQMKKTEPES
+577 PIQMKTTEPES
-588 TAQLKK
+588 TEQLKK
-594 PSPDTKVKTPQRADR
+594 PTPDTKAPQRADR
-609 KVVETIEQLVNSI
+609 KVVETIEQLVNNI

-661 MQRRTSSGKEA
+661 VQRRTAAGKEA
-672 GGEGR
+672 GGEGT
-677 TLEESA
+677 TLEEAA

-706 KRLGILTQHG
+706 KRLGIITQRG
-716 IRGRRVRRATIGTQT
+716 IRGRKVRRATTGTQT
-731 VLSAGTALK
+731 VLSAGTVLK
-740 HQDKHLQGSVQS
+740 HQDKHLQVQS
-752 KPSVSETS
+752 KPSAETS
-760 LSEKNSSLDTAS
+760 LAEKSSALDSTS
-772 SSQCATSS
+772 SSQGATSA

-787 ERADSEDLLAPPELF
+787 ERANSEDFLAPSELF
-802 PPLSSQFP
+802 QPLSSEFP

-876 AVSEATDTGESA
+876 AVSEAADAGESA
-888 KPEERNLDISEEE
+888 KPEERNLDVSEEE
-901 EDEEEE
+901 EDEEE

-920 DISQPLEEMEMEQ
+920 DTSQPLEEMEMEH
-933 AEEGEEDD
+933 AEEGDEDD
-941 MSAGR
+941 ISAGR
-946 SVENLAEEMISKT
+946 SVENLDEEMVSKT
-959 GEEISTG
+959 GEEISAG

-971 TSSDGGIPNLS
+971 TASDGAVPNLS
-982 TQASTPAPGALFP
+982 TQAPAPAPGTPFP

-1010 ASKRICLIEEPKV
+1010 ASKRICLIEEPK
-1023 HEPVRI
+1023 ETKRFRI
-1029 AYDRP
+1029 FPQEADKQERGFPDASEDGLARRARP
-1034 RGCPVTKK
+1034 WDTGK
-1042 KKKPKDLEFSH
+1042 
-1053 KKLTNRN
+1053 RN
-1060 VGFQMLQKMGWQEGH
+1060 Q
-1075 GLGTRG
+1075 RA
-1081 KGIREPVKVNTGL
+1081 
-1094 LHRKDNWNVFIEERT
+1094 
-1109 RLELLFS
+1109 
-1116 PIKCQN
+1116 C
-1122 YILFLHKINDSNLHV
+1122 
-1137 CGTNAYHPTCDH
+1137 
-1149 MCIDNFARSIGYNT
+1149 
-1163 SDLPDKVLQFVRD
+1163 
-1176 HPLMD
+1176 
-1181 KSVNPIGDRLVLLK
+1181 KSVCNGNTQQKCDSSGIPVVTMFI
-1195 RGSNYTRIH
+1195 
-1204 GPR
+1204 

>member
-1 MKMASR
+1 MASR

-20 KVKRYRMDRSDAIED
+20 KVKRYRMDRSDAVEGA
-35 TIHHFKAHSRPI
+35 IHHFKAHPRLV

-58 DGRYTHDNAQHH
+58 DGRYAHDNAQHH
-70 PHDDWT
+70 PHDEWS

-87 YRSTSPLIRKDNY
+87 YRSASPLIRKDNY
-100 YHEQYGRPAS
+100 YHEQYGRPAP
-110 RDREFGRPASRDRE
+110 RDREFGCPTPRDREYGRPASHDREYGHPASRDRE

-140 HNREY
+140 HDRDY
-145 GRPASRDREYGR
+145 GG
-157 PASHDREYGRPAS
+157 
-170 HDREYGALASHDQDY
+170 LASHDQDY
-185 GPPDSWESTG
+185 GPPDSWESAG

-218 EYGNMENQEY
+218 DYGNMENQEY
-228 DVDFGIQADSEFRPP
+228 DVEFGIQPDSEFRPP
-243 IRRGSIGRGRALRGK
+243 IRRGSIGRGRVLRGK
-258 RITRGAVKTKVFKG
+258 RIARGVVKTKVFKG
-272 EIKTPLKKWNT
+272 DLKMPLKKWNT
-283 KKLQPSLD
+283 KKPPPGPD
-291 QKPAMQPDQMPEA
+291 QKPAMQPDQSPET
-304 AERPNQRPV
+304 AERPDPRPV
-313 TVQRPNQKLPPR
+313 TVQRPSQKLPLR

-332 TTQRPILRLPKPAHV
+332 TTQRPILRLPKPVHV
-347 FRNLS
+347 FRNLN

-577 PIQMKKTEPES
+577 PIQMKKPEPES
-588 TAQLKK
+588 TIQLKK
-594 PSPDTKVKTPQRADR
+594 PSPDTTVTTPQRADQ

-661 MQRRTSSGKEA
+661 VQRRTSAEKEA
-672 GGEGR
+672 GEGR

-683 TESVRAMLYARKVAS
+683 SESVRAMWYARRAAS
-698 IKRRLFKR
+698 IKRKLFKR
-706 KRLGILTQHG
+706 KRFGISAPHG
-716 IRGRRVRRATIGTQT
+716 IRRRKARRATTGTQT
-731 VLSAGTALK
+731 VLSAGTVLK
-740 HQDKHLQGSVQS
+740 HQDKHPEGSAQP
-752 KPSVSETS
+752 KPLASETG
-760 LSEKNSSLDTAS
+760 LSEKNSSLDTTS

-780 EVSLPAE
+780 DLSLPAE
-787 ERADSEDLLAPPELF
+787 ERTDAEDLLIPPELF

-810 DVDAKTMETAEKL
+810 DVDAKTMQTAEKL

-851 QDRNSSAFK
+851 QDQNSSAFK

-876 AVSEATDTGESA
+876 AVSEITDAGETA
-888 KPEERNLDISEEE
+888 KPEERSLDISEEE

-907 EEEDNE
+907 EDDNE

-920 DISQPLEEMEMEQ
+920 DISQPSEEMEMER
-933 AEEGEEDD
+933 EEDD
-941 MSAGR
+941 ISAGINPC
-946 SVENLAEEMISKT
+946 SWY
-959 GEEISTG
+959 
-966 EMQLA
+966 
-971 TSSDGGIPNLS
+971 P
-982 TQASTPAPGALFP
+982 
-995 RKRISSKSLKVGMIP
+995 ISSQTNQQQVSE
-1010 ASKRICLIEEPKV
+1010 SW
-1023 HEPVRI
+1023 
-1029 AYDRP
+1029 YD
-1034 RGCPVTKK
+1034 
-1042 KKKPKDLEFSH
+1042 S
-1053 KKLTNRN
+1053 
-1060 VGFQMLQKMGWQEGH
+1060 
-1075 GLGTRG
+1075 
-1081 KGIREPVKVNTGL
+1081 
-1094 LHRKDNWNVFIEERT
+1094 
-1109 RLELLFS
+1109 
-1116 PIKCQN
+1116 
-1122 YILFLHKINDSNLHV
+1122 
-1137 CGTNAYHPTCDH
+1137 
-1149 MCIDNFARSIGYNT
+1149 CI
-1163 SDLPDKVLQFVRD
+1163 
-1176 HPLMD
+1176 
-1181 KSVNPIGDRLVLLK
+1181 
-1195 RGSNYTRIH
+1195 
-1204 GPR
+1204 

>member
-1 MKMASR
+1 MASR

-20 KVKRYRMDRSDAIED
+20 KVKRYRMDRGDAMED
-35 TIHHFKAHSRPI
+35 TIHRFKAHSRPV
-47 PRPRYEDSFHD
+47 PRPRYDNSFHD
-58 DGRYTHDNAQHH
+58 DGRYAHNSAQHH
-70 PHDDWT
+70 PHNDWS

-87 YRSTSPLIRKDNY
+87 YRTANPLVRKDNY
-100 YHEQYGRPAS
+100 YHEQFGRPAS
-110 RDREFGRPASRDRE
+110 RDREFGHPASRDREFGHPE
-124 YGHPASHDREY
+124 YGHPASHDQEY
-135 GRPAS
+135 MG
-140 HNREY
+140 
-145 GRPASRDREYGR
+145 
-157 PASHDREYGRPAS
+157 
-170 HDREYGALASHDQDY
+170 LASHDQDY
-185 GPPDSWESTG
+185 CPPDSWESTG

-203 SDILGDFRSPGLMED
+203 LDILGDFRSPGLMED
-218 EYGNMENQEY
+218 EYGNVENQEY
-228 DVDFGIQADSEFRPP
+228 DVDFGIQSDGEFRPP
-243 IRRGSIGRGRALRGK
+243 IRRGNSGRGRALRGK
-258 RITRGAVKTKVFKG
+258 HIARGGVKTKVFKG
-272 EIKTPLKKWNT
+272 EIKAPHKKWNT
-283 KKLQPSLD
+283 KKLQPGLD
-291 QKPAMQPDQMPEA
+291 QALAEPPEPEA
-304 AERPNQRPV
+304 AERPSQRLGPI
-313 TVQRPNQKLPPR
+313 QHPNQKLPPQPKR
-325 PNQRPTI
+325 LAI
-332 TTQRPILRLPKPAHV
+332 TTQRPILRLPKPAHL

-375 HAIKNDA
+375 HAIKTDA

-440 NMLLDKGAVKTKN
+440 NMLVDKGAVKTKN

-577 PIQMKKTEPES
+577 PIQMKKTEQES
-588 TAQLKK
+588 TEPLIK
-594 PSPDTKVKTPQRADR
+594 PSPDPKAECSDCFSLPTVPQRADR
-609 KVVETIEQLVNSI
+609 KVVQTIEELVTSI

-631 RNAQKNCP
+631 RTAQKNCP

-653 YYRLKLSE
+653 YYRLKLAE
-661 MQRRTSSGKEA
+661 MQRRMSPGMEVDV
-672 GGEGR
+672 EGR
-677 TLEESA
+677 TLEGSA
-683 TESVRAMLYARKVAS
+683 AEAVRAMLYARKVAS

-706 KRLGILTQHG
+706 KRLGISTQRG
-716 IRGRRVRRATIGTQT
+716 ARGRKGRRASTGTQT
-731 VLSAGTALK
+731 VLSAGTVLK
-740 HQDKHLQGSVQS
+740 HQDKHLQGSVQT
-752 KPSVSETS
+752 KPSASEPS
-760 LSEKNSSLDTAS
+760 LGEKSSSLGATS
-772 SSQCATSS
+772 PSQCATGS
-780 EVSLPAE
+780 EVSVPAE
-787 ERADSEDLLAPPELF
+787 ERADSEGFSAPPDLL
-802 PPLSSQFP
+802 PPLPSQFP

-830 GPEIEQFSIDNSAD
+830 GPEIEQFSIDNSTD

-876 AVSEATDTGESA
+876 AVSEAADGGESA
-888 KPEERNLDISEEE
+888 KPEETNLDILEEE

-913 EEAEFEE
+913 EEA
-920 DISQPLEEMEMEQ
+920 D
-933 AEEGEEDD
+933 
-941 MSAGR
+941 
-946 SVENLAEEMISKT
+946 VENLAEEMISKQ
-959 GEEISTG
+959 GEEMSTG
-966 EMQLA
+966 EVQLA
-971 TSSDGGIPNLS
+971 TSSDGAVPNLS
-982 TQASTPAPGALFP
+982 TQASTPAPGTPFP

-1075 GLGTRG
+1075 GLGSRG
-1081 KGIREPVKVNTGL
+1081 KGIREPVKVGATSAGEGL
-1094 LHRKDNWNVFIEERT
+1094 GVAGEENKEDAFDVFRQRMIQMYR
-1109 RLELLFS
+1109 
-1116 PIKCQN
+1116 Q
-1122 YILFLHKINDSNLHV
+1122 
-1137 CGTNAYHPTCDH
+1137 
-1149 MCIDNFARSIGYNT
+1149 
-1163 SDLPDKVLQFVRD
+1163 
-1176 HPLMD
+1176 
-1181 KSVNPIGDRLVLLK
+1181 K
-1195 RGSNYTRIH
+1195 RASK
-1204 GPR
+1204 

>member
-1 MKMASR
+1 MASR

-20 KVKRYRMDRSDAIED
+20 KVKRYRMDRGDALEN
-35 TIHHFKAHSRPI
+35 TIHHFKAHSRPL
-47 PRPRYEDSFHD
+47 PRPRFEDSFHD
-58 DGRYTHDNAQHH
+58 DGRYAHDNAQHH
-70 PHDDWT
+70 PHDDWS

-87 YRSTSPLIRKDNY
+87 YRSASPLIRKENY

-110 RDREFGRPASRDRE
+110 RDRDFGHLASRDRQFGRPASHDREYGHPASRDRE
-124 YGHPASHDREY
+124 YGHPTSHDWEY
-135 GRPAS
+135 G
-140 HNREY
+140 
-145 GRPASRDREYGR
+145 G
-157 PASHDREYGRPAS
+157 
-170 HDREYGALASHDQDY
+170 LVSHDQDY

-218 EYGNMENQEY
+218 EYGNMDNQEY
-228 DVDFGIQADSEFRPP
+228 DVDFGIQSDSEFRPP
-243 IRRGSIGRGRALRGK
+243 LRRGSISRGRVLRGK
-258 RITRGAVKTKVFKG
+258 RLTRGTVKAKVFKG
-272 EIKTPLKKWNT
+272 DIKPPLKKWNT
-283 KKLQPSLD
+283 KKLPPGSD
-291 QKPAMQPDQMPEA
+291 QKPALQPDQTPET
-304 AERPNQRPV
+304 AEQPNQRPV
-313 TVQRPNQKLPPR
+313 PVPRPNQKLPPR
-325 PNQRPTI
+325 PNQRPTL

-577 PIQMKKTEPES
+577 PIQMKKAEPES

-594 PSPDTKVKTPQRADR
+594 PSPDTKAKTPQRADR
-609 KVVETIEQLVNSI
+609 KVVEVIEQLVNSI

-661 MQRRTSSGKEA
+661 VQRRTSAGKEA

-698 IKRRLFKR
+698 IKRKLFKR
-706 KRLGILTQHG
+706 KRLGIIAQHCV
-716 IRGRRVRRATIGTQT
+716 RGRKVRRATTGTQT
-731 VLSAGTALK
+731 VLSAGTVLK

-752 KPSVSETS
+752 KTSVSETS
-760 LSEKNSSLDTAS
+760 PSENSPLDTTS
-772 SSQCATSS
+772 SSQCAASS
-780 EVSLPAE
+780 ELALPAE
-787 ERADSEDLLAPPELF
+787 ERADVENLLAPPELF
-802 PPLSSQFP
+802 PPLSSPFP

-868 LCPSINFS
+868 LRPSINFS
-876 AVSEATDTGESA
+876 AVSEVTDAGDSA
-888 KPEERNLDISEEE
+888 KPEERNVDISEEE
-901 EDEEEE
+901 EDEEE

-920 DISQPLEEMEMEQ
+920 DISQPLEEMEQ
-933 AEEGEEDD
+933 AEEEEEDD
-941 MSAGR
+941 TSAGIR
-946 SVENLAEEMISKT
+946 SCSWY
-959 GEEISTG
+959 
-966 EMQLA
+966 
-971 TSSDGGIPNLS
+971 P
-982 TQASTPAPGALFP
+982 
-995 RKRISSKSLKVGMIP
+995 ISSQTNQQQVSE
-1010 ASKRICLIEEPKV
+1010 SW
-1023 HEPVRI
+1023 
-1029 AYDRP
+1029 YD
-1034 RGCPVTKK
+1034 
-1042 KKKPKDLEFSH
+1042 S
-1053 KKLTNRN
+1053 
-1060 VGFQMLQKMGWQEGH
+1060 
-1075 GLGTRG
+1075 
-1081 KGIREPVKVNTGL
+1081 
-1094 LHRKDNWNVFIEERT
+1094 
-1109 RLELLFS
+1109 
-1116 PIKCQN
+1116 
-1122 YILFLHKINDSNLHV
+1122 
-1137 CGTNAYHPTCDH
+1137 
-1149 MCIDNFARSIGYNT
+1149 CI
-1163 SDLPDKVLQFVRD
+1163 
-1176 HPLMD
+1176 
-1181 KSVNPIGDRLVLLK
+1181 
-1195 RGSNYTRIH
+1195 
-1204 GPR
+1204 

>member
-1 MKMASR
+1 MASR

-20 KVKRYRMDRSDAIED
+20 KVKRYRMDRGDAVED
-35 TIHHFKAHSRPI
+35 TIHRFKARSRPV
-47 PRPRYEDSFHD
+47 PRPRYDNSFHD
-58 DGRYTHDNAQHH
+58 DGRYAHDNAQHH
-70 PHDDWT
+70 PHDDWS

-87 YRSTSPLIRKDNY
+87 YRTANPLVRKDNY
-100 YHEQYGRPAS
+100 YHEQFGRPACRDREFGHPVS
-110 RDREFGRPASRDRE
+110 RDREFGHPASHSREYRRPAARKREFGHQASHDQEYRRPASHDQE

-135 GRPAS
+135 VG
-140 HNREY
+140 
-145 GRPASRDREYGR
+145 
-157 PASHDREYGRPAS
+157 
-170 HDREYGALASHDQDY
+170 LASHDQDY
-185 GPPDSWESTG
+185 CPPDSWESTG

-218 EYGNMENQEY
+218 EYGSMENQDY
-228 DVDFGIQADSEFRPP
+228 DVDFGIQSDGEFRPP
-243 IRRGSIGRGRALRGK
+243 IRRGNSGRGRGLRGK
-258 RITRGAVKTKVFKG
+258 RIARGAVKTKVFKG
-272 EIKTPLKKWNT
+272 EIKAPHKKWNT
-283 KKLQPSLD
+283 KKLQPGLD
-291 QKPAMQPDQMPEA
+291 QTLAEQPEPED
-304 AERPNQRPV
+304 AERPSQRLVPI
-313 TVQRPNQKLPPR
+313 QHPSQKLLPQP
-325 PNQRPTI
+325 I

-347 FRNLS
+347 FRNLN

-375 HAIKNDA
+375 HAIKTDA

-577 PIQMKKTEPES
+577 PIQMKKTEQES
-588 TAQLKK
+588 TEPLIN
-594 PSPDTKVKTPQRADR
+594 PSPDPKVPQRADR
-609 KVVETIEQLVNSI
+609 KVVQTIEELVTSI

-631 RNAQKNCP
+631 RTAQKSCP

-653 YYRLKLSE
+653 YYRLKLAE
-661 MQRRTSSGKEA
+661 MQRRMSPGMEA
-672 GGEGR
+672 GVEGR
-677 TLEESA
+677 TLEGSSA
-683 TESVRAMLYARKVAS
+683 EAVRAMLYARKVAS

-706 KRLGILTQHG
+706 KRLGISTQRVA
-716 IRGRRVRRATIGTQT
+716 RGRRGKRASTGTQT
-731 VLSAGTALK
+731 VLSAGTVLK
-740 HQDKHLQGSVQS
+740 HQDKHLQGSVQT
-752 KPSVSETS
+752 KPSASEPS
-760 LSEKNSSLDTAS
+760 LGEKSSSLDATS
-772 SSQCATSS
+772 PSQCAAGS
-780 EVSLPAE
+780 EVSLPEE
-787 ERADSEDLLAPPELF
+787 ERADSEGFSAPPDLL
-802 PPLSSQFP
+802 PPLPSQFP

-830 GPEIEQFSIDNSAD
+830 GPEIEQFSIDNSMD

-876 AVSEATDTGESA
+876 AVSEAADGGESA
-888 KPEERNLDISEEE
+888 KPEEANLDILEEE

-913 EEAEFEE
+913 EEAEFED
-920 DISQPLEEMEMEQ
+920 DISQSLEGMDMEQ

-941 MSAGR
+941 VSAGR
-946 SVENLAEEMISKT
+946 SVENLAEEMISKP
-959 GEEISTG
+959 GEEMSTG
-966 EMQLA
+966 EVQLA
-971 TSSDGGIPNLS
+971 TSSDGAVPNLS
-982 TQASTPAPGALFP
+982 TQASTPAPGTPFP

-1075 GLGTRG
+1075 GLGSRG
-1081 KGIREPVKVNTGL
+1081 KGIREPVKVGATSAGEGL
-1094 LHRKDNWNVFIEERT
+1094 GVAGEENKEDAFDVFRQRMIQMYR
-1109 RLELLFS
+1109 
-1116 PIKCQN
+1116 Q
-1122 YILFLHKINDSNLHV
+1122 
-1137 CGTNAYHPTCDH
+1137 
-1149 MCIDNFARSIGYNT
+1149 
-1163 SDLPDKVLQFVRD
+1163 
-1176 HPLMD
+1176 
-1181 KSVNPIGDRLVLLK
+1181 K
-1195 RGSNYTRIH
+1195 RASK
-1204 GPR
+1204 

>member
-1 MKMASR
+1 MASR

-20 KVKRYRMDRSDAIED
+20 KVKRYRMDRGDALED
-35 TIHHFKAHSRPI
+35 TIHHFKAHSRPV

-58 DGRYTHDNAQHH
+58 DGRYSHDNAQHH
-70 PHDDWT
+70 PHDDWS

-110 RDREFGRPASRDRE
+110 CDREFGRPASRDRE

-140 HNREY
+140 HDREY

-157 PASHDREYGRPAS
+157 PTSHDREYG
-170 HDREYGALASHDQDY
+170 GLASHDQDY
-185 GPPDSWESTG
+185 GPPDAWESTG

-228 DVDFGIQADSEFRPP
+228 DVDFGIQSDSEFRPP
-243 IRRGSIGRGRALRGK
+243 IRRGNIGRGRPLRGK

-272 EIKTPLKKWNT
+272 DIKTPLKKWNT
-283 KKLQPSLD
+283 KKLPLGPD
-291 QKPAMQPDQMPEA
+291 QKPAMQPDQMPDA

-313 TVQRPNQKLPPR
+313 AIQRPNQKLPPR
-325 PNQRPTI
+325 PTQRPTI

-347 FRNLS
+347 FRNLN

-577 PIQMKKTEPES
+577 PIQMKKAEPES
-588 TAQLKK
+588 TVQLKK

-661 MQRRTSSGKEA
+661 MQRRTSSGKEE

-706 KRLGILTQHG
+706 KRLGIITQHG
-716 IRGRRVRRATIGTQT
+716 IRGRKVRRATIGTQT
-731 VLSAGTALK
+731 VLSAGTVLK
-740 HQDKHLQGSVQS
+740 HQDKHLQGSVQT
-752 KPSVSETS
+752 KPSVAEPS
-760 LSEKNSSLDTAS
+760 LSEKSSSLDATS

-780 EVSLPAE
+780 EVPLPAE

-876 AVSEATDTGESA
+876 AVSEVSDAGEGA
-888 KPEERNLDISEEE
+888 KPEERNPDISEEE

-907 EEEDNE
+907 EEENE

-920 DISQPLEEMEMEQ
+920 E
-933 AEEGEEDD
+933 
-941 MSAGR
+941 
-946 SVENLAEEMISKT
+946 
-959 GEEISTG
+959 
-966 EMQLA
+966 
-971 TSSDGGIPNLS
+971 
-982 TQASTPAPGALFP
+982 ASTPAPGTLFP

-1081 KGIREPVKVNTGL
+1081 KGIREPVKVGATSAGEGL
-1094 LHRKDNWNVFIEERT
+1094 GVAGEENKEDAFDVFRQRMIQMYR
-1109 RLELLFS
+1109 
-1116 PIKCQN
+1116 Q
-1122 YILFLHKINDSNLHV
+1122 
-1137 CGTNAYHPTCDH
+1137 
-1149 MCIDNFARSIGYNT
+1149 
-1163 SDLPDKVLQFVRD
+1163 
-1176 HPLMD
+1176 
-1181 KSVNPIGDRLVLLK
+1181 K
-1195 RGSNYTRIH
+1195 RASK
-1204 GPR
+1204 

>member
-1 MKMASR
+1 MASR

-20 KVKRYRMDRSDAIED
+20 KVKRYRMDRGDAIED
-35 TIHHFKAHSRPI
+35 TIHRFKARSRPV
-47 PRPRYEDSFHD
+47 PRPRYDNSFHD
-58 DGRYTHDNAQHH
+58 DGRYAHDSAQHH
-70 PHDDWT
+70 PHDDWS

-87 YRSTSPLIRKDNY
+87 YRTANPLVRKDNY
-100 YHEQYGRPAS
+100 YHEQFGRPAS
-110 RDREFGRPASRDRE
+110 RDREFGHPAFHDREFGHPASHTREYRRPAARKREFGRQASHDQEYRRLASHDQE
-124 YGHPASHDREY
+124 YGHPAPHDREY
-135 GRPAS
+135 VG
-140 HNREY
+140 
-145 GRPASRDREYGR
+145 
-157 PASHDREYGRPAS
+157 
-170 HDREYGALASHDQDY
+170 LASHDQDY
-185 GPPDSWESTG
+185 CPPDSWDSTG

-203 SDILGDFRSPGLMED
+203 SEILGDFRSPGLMED

-228 DVDFGIQADSEFRPP
+228 DVDFGIQSDGEFRPP
-243 IRRGSIGRGRALRGK
+243 IRRGNSGRGRALRGK
-258 RITRGAVKTKVFKG
+258 RIARGGVKTKVFKG
-272 EIKTPLKKWNT
+272 EIKAPHKKWNT
-283 KKLQPSLD
+283 KKLQPDLD
-291 QKPAMQPDQMPEA
+291 QTLAEQPEPEA
-304 AERPNQRPV
+304 AERPSQRLVPI
-313 TVQRPNQKLPPR
+313 QHPIQQLPPQPKR
-325 PNQRPTI
+325 PAI

-347 FRNLS
+347 FRNLN

-375 HAIKNDA
+375 HAIKTDA
-382 EFSRLFGA
+382 EFARLFGA

-577 PIQMKKTEPES
+577 PIQMKKTEQES
-588 TAQLKK
+588 TEPLIK
-594 PSPDTKVKTPQRADR
+594 PSPDLKVPQRADR
-609 KVVETIEQLVNSI
+609 KVVQTIEELVTSI

-631 RNAQKNCP
+631 RTAQKSCP

-653 YYRLKLSE
+653 YYRLKLAE
-661 MQRRTSSGKEA
+661 MQRRMSPGTEVGV
-672 GGEGR
+672 EGR
-677 TLEESA
+677 TLEGSA
-683 TESVRAMLYARKVAS
+683 AEAVRAMLYARKVAS

-706 KRLGILTQHG
+706 KRLGISTQRVA
-716 IRGRRVRRATIGTQT
+716 RGRKGKRASTGTQT
-731 VLSAGTALK
+731 VLSAGTVLK
-740 HQDKHLQGSVQS
+740 HQDKHLQGSVQT
-752 KPSVSETS
+752 KPSASEPS
-760 LSEKNSSLDTAS
+760 LGEKSSSLDATS
-772 SSQCATSS
+772 PSQCAAGS
-780 EVSLPAE
+780 EVSLPEE
-787 ERADSEDLLAPPELF
+787 ERADSEGFSAPPDLL
-802 PPLSSQFP
+802 PPLPSQFP

-830 GPEIEQFSIDNSAD
+830 GPEIEQFSIDNSTD

-876 AVSEATDTGESA
+876 AVSEAADGGESA
-888 KPEERNLDISEEE
+888 KPEETNLDILEEE

-913 EEAEFEE
+913 EEAEFED
-920 DISQPLEEMEMEQ
+920 DISQSLEGMDMEQ

-941 MSAGR
+941 VSAGVH
-946 SVENLAEEMISKT
+946 SCSWN
-959 GEEISTG
+959 
-966 EMQLA
+966 
-971 TSSDGGIPNLS
+971 P
-982 TQASTPAPGALFP
+982 
-995 RKRISSKSLKVGMIP
+995 ISSQTNQQQVSESG
-1010 ASKRICLIEEPKV
+1010 
-1023 HEPVRI
+1023 
-1029 AYDRP
+1029 YDS
-1034 RGCPVTKK
+1034 GIQ
-1042 KKKPKDLEFSH
+1042 KDL
-1053 KKLTNRN
+1053 
-1060 VGFQMLQKMGWQEGH
+1060 
-1075 GLGTRG
+1075 
-1081 KGIREPVKVNTGL
+1081 P
-1094 LHRKDNWNVFIEERT
+1094 HRRT
-1109 RLELLFS
+1109 KSART
-1116 PIKCQN
+1116 CQN
-1122 YILFLHKINDSNLHV
+1122 CL
-1137 CGTNAYHPTCDH
+1137 
-1149 MCIDNFARSIGYNT
+1149 
-1163 SDLPDKVLQFVRD
+1163 
-1176 HPLMD
+1176 
-1181 KSVNPIGDRLVLLK
+1181 
-1195 RGSNYTRIH
+1195 
-1204 GPR
+1204 